1 MIVLIGVANAG
12 QMFSRIET
20 DQKLLKAVLKRLMIV
35 LRSKFFFVI
44 ALATLSNLSFSQID
58 QSKGS
63 FEDKFRQLDEVFPS
77 PNLNRP
83 PTGEPGPSYWQQ
95 RADYKI
101 KIKLDELNRSVQGSE
116 VITYKN
122 NSPLKLNYVWLQL
135 DQNIFDK
142 DSINNLTRPWWG
154 GNESIDFS
162 TLRRQNFMD
171 NFDGGFQELS
181 IKING
186 KEAQVNLVGTH
197 VRINLDAPLNSG
209 ESIELEIDWAYA
221 LVEENAVRAR
231 NGYESFE
238 DGNDIFLLAQWYPR
252 ITVFSDYEG
261 WHNKEFIGNG
271 EFTLEFG
278 DFEVDITVPADH
290 IVAATGTL
298 QNQDDVLN
306 SIQKRRMKKA
316 EKSSKPIFIV
326 TPDEAFDN
334 ELEKSTEY
342 KTWSFKAENVR
353 DFAWASSRKFIW
365 DAAGYK
371 QNSEEN
377 PLVMAMSFQNSKE
390 NPLVMAMSFY
400 PNEGEP
406 LWSKYSTEAV
416 MHTMEVYSKYS
427 FDYPY
432 PTAQSVNGPVGG
444 MEYPMITFNGPRTEL
459 EDDGSRTYSRSEKE
473 FLIGVVIHE
482 IGHIYFPMIVNSDER
497 QWTWMDEG
505 LNTFLQY
512 LAEQEWNINY
522 RSDRGE
528 PRWITDYMSSSNQV
542 PIMTNSESLL
552 QFGNN
557 SYAKPATALVVL
569 RETILGRELFDQAFR
584 EYSQRWKFKRPTPYD
599 FFRTME
605 EASGVDLDWFWRG
618 WFYSTDHVDIA
629 LDNIHI
635 ASLDT
640 LDPQIDLAKDRIDFQ
655 KEPEILH
662 DNRNEA
668 AGIVTRVKSR
678 PELLDVYD
686 EYDEFT
692 PSDREMRDYEEI
704 LDDLYDRNDS
714 DPEWKKKALVE
725 ALAKEEDY
733 YIFEFTNKGGLI
745 MPIPLE
751 LTYENG
757 EKELIRIPV
766 EIWRK
771 NPNRTLWLKRSK
783 VKITQ
788 AVIDPYWE
796 IGDTEIENN
805 YYPTRLIPARLKPR
819 ASRSNPKNLMQDLLN
834 RNKKITSHN

>member
-1 MIVLIGVANAG
+1 MK
-12 QMFSRIET
+12 T
-20 DQKLLKAVLKRLMIV
+20 K
-35 LRSKFFFVI
+35 SKFFLFFI
-44 ALATLSNLSFSQID
+44 FAGFTNLSFAAID

-77 PNLNRP
+77 PNLSRP
-83 PTGEPGPSYWQQ
+83 ATGEPGPMYWQQ

-101 KIKLDELNRSVQGSE
+101 QIKLNEDTRSVEGSE
-116 VITYKN
+116 TITYTN
-122 NSPLKLNYVWLQL
+122 NSPLTLKYIWLQL
-135 DQNIFDK
+135 DQNIFAK
-142 DSINNLTRPWWG
+142 ESINNLTRPWG
-154 GNESIDFS
+154 GGDSSVDFS

-171 NFDGGFQELS
+171 KFEGGFQELS
-181 IKING
+181 IKINN
-186 KEAQVNLVGTH
+186 KSPDTNLVGTH
-197 VRINLDAPLNSG
+197 VRINLEQPLKPG
-209 ESIELEIDWAYA
+209 ESTSLDIEWAYA

-231 NGYESFE
+231 NGYETFE
-238 DGNDIFLLAQWYPR
+238 DGNDIFLMAQWYPR
-252 ITVFSDYEG
+252 VTVFSDYEG

-278 DFEVDITVPADH
+278 DFEVDISVPSDH
-290 IVAATGTL
+290 VVSATGVL
-298 QNQDDVLN
+298 LNENDVL
-306 SIQKRRMKKA
+306 SPVQKKRMKQARKS
-316 EKSSKPIFIV
+316 EKPMFII
-326 TPDEAFDN
+326 TPDEAYDN
-334 ELEKSTEY
+334 ELEKSTDY

-371 QNSEEN
+371 QD
-377 PLVMAMSFQNSKE
+377 SKE

-400 PNEGEP
+400 PKEGEP

-416 MHTMEVYSKYS
+416 MHTMKVYSKYS

-459 EDDGSRTYSRSEKE
+459 EDDGTRTYSRSEKE

-482 IGHIYFPMIVNSDER
+482 VGHIYYPMIVNSDER

-505 LNTFLQY
+505 LNTFVQY
-512 LAEQEWNINY
+512 LAEQEWDINY

-528 PRWITDYMSSSNQV
+528 PRWMTEFMSSSYQV

-557 SYAKPATALVVL
+557 AYGKPATALVVL

-584 EYSQRWKFKRPTPYD
+584 EYSVRWKFKRPTPYD

-629 LDNIHI
+629 LNNIHL

-640 LDPQIDLAKDRIDFQ
+640 LDPQVNLAKDRVDFEN
-655 KEPEILH
+655 EPLILH
-662 DNRNEA
+662 DQRNEA
-668 AGIVTRVKSR
+668 AKIETRVTER
-678 PELLDVYD
+678 PELLDIYN

-692 PSDREMRDYEEI
+692 PSDREMRDSKEI
-704 LDDLYDRNDS
+704 LEDLYDKNDS
-714 DPEWKKKALVE
+714 DPEWKKKALVDAIE
-725 ALAKEEDY
+725 KDEGY
-733 YIFEFTNKGGLI
+733 YIFEFSNKGGLV

-751 LTYENG
+751 ITYEDG
-757 EKELIRIPV
+757 TKELIRIPV

-771 NPNRTLWLKRSK
+771 NSKKTKWLKRSK
-783 VKITQ
+783 LKITQ

-796 IGDTEIENN
+796 IGDTQIENN

-819 ASRSNPKNLMQDLLN
+819 ASRSNPKNLMQDLLK
-834 RNKKITSHN
+834 RNQVISSHQ

>member
-1 MIVLIGVANAG
+1 M
-12 QMFSRIET
+12 
-20 DQKLLKAVLKRLMIV
+20 
-35 LRSKFFFVI
+35 
-44 ALATLSNLSFSQID
+44 
-58 QSKGS
+58 
-63 FEDKFRQLDEVFPS
+63 
-77 PNLNRP
+77 
-83 PTGEPGPSYWQQ
+83 YWQQ

-101 KIKLDELNRSVQGSE
+101 QIKLNEDTRSVEGSE
-116 VITYKN
+116 TITYTN
-122 NSPLKLNYVWLQL
+122 NSPLTLKYIWLQL
-135 DQNIFDK
+135 DQNIFAK
-142 DSINNLTRPWWG
+142 ESINNLTRPWG
-154 GNESIDFS
+154 GGDSSVDFS

-171 NFDGGFQELS
+171 KFEGGFQELS
-181 IKING
+181 IKINN
-186 KEAQVNLVGTH
+186 KSPDTNLVGTH
-197 VRINLDAPLNSG
+197 VRINLEQPLKPG
-209 ESIELEIDWAYA
+209 ESTSLDIEWAYA

-231 NGYESFE
+231 NGYETFE
-238 DGNDIFLLAQWYPR
+238 DGNDIFLMAQWYPR
-252 ITVFSDYEG
+252 VTVFSDYEG

-278 DFEVDITVPADH
+278 DFEVDISVPSDH
-290 IVAATGTL
+290 VVSATGVL
-298 QNQDDVLN
+298 LNENDVL
-306 SIQKRRMKKA
+306 SPIQKKRMKQARKS
-316 EKSSKPIFIV
+316 EKPMFII
-326 TPDEAFDN
+326 TPDEAYDN
-334 ELEKSTEY
+334 ELEKSTDY

-371 QNSEEN
+371 QD
-377 PLVMAMSFQNSKE
+377 SKE

-400 PNEGEP
+400 PKEGEP

-416 MHTMEVYSKYS
+416 MHTMKVYSKYS

-459 EDDGSRTYSRSEKE
+459 EDDGTRTYSRSEKE

-482 IGHIYFPMIVNSDER
+482 VGHIYYPMIVNSDER

-505 LNTFLQY
+505 LNTFVQY
-512 LAEQEWNINY
+512 LAEQEWDINY

-528 PRWITDYMSSSNQV
+528 PRWMTEFMSSSYQV

-557 SYAKPATALVVL
+557 AYGKPATALVVL

-584 EYSQRWKFKRPTPYD
+584 EYSVRWKFKRPTPYD

-629 LDNIHI
+629 LNNIHL

-640 LDPQIDLAKDRIDFQ
+640 LDPQVNLAKDRVDFEN
-655 KEPEILH
+655 EPLILH
-662 DNRNEA
+662 DQRNEA
-668 AGIVTRVKSR
+668 AKIETRVTER
-678 PELLDVYD
+678 PELLDIYN

-692 PSDREMRDYEEI
+692 PSDREMRDSKEI
-704 LDDLYDRNDS
+704 LEDLYDKNDS
-714 DPEWKKKALVE
+714 DPEWKKKALVDAIE
-725 ALAKEEDY
+725 KDEGY
-733 YIFEFTNKGGLI
+733 YIFEFSNKGGLV

-751 LTYENG
+751 ITFEDG
-757 EKELIRIPV
+757 TKELIRIPV

-771 NPNRTLWLKRSK
+771 NSKKTKWLKRSK
-783 VKITQ
+783 LKITQ

-796 IGDTEIENN
+796 IGDTQIENN

-819 ASRSNPKNLMQDLLN
+819 ASRSNPKNLMQDLLK
-834 RNKKITSHN
+834 RNQVLSSHN

>member
-1 MIVLIGVANAG
+1 MMKI
-12 QMFSRIET
+12 
-20 DQKLLKAVLKRLMIV
+20 K
-35 LRSKFFFVI
+35 SKFFLFFI
-44 ALATLSNLSFSQID
+44 FAGFTNLSFAAID

-77 PNLNRP
+77 PNLSRP
-83 PTGEPGPSYWQQ
+83 ATGEPGPMYWQQ

-101 KIKLDELNRSVQGSE
+101 QIKLNEDTRSVEGSE
-116 VITYKN
+116 TITYTN
-122 NSPLKLNYVWLQL
+122 NSPLTLKYIWLQL
-135 DQNIFDK
+135 DQNIFAK
-142 DSINNLTRPWWG
+142 ESINNLTRPWG
-154 GNESIDFS
+154 GGDSSVDFS

-171 NFDGGFQELS
+171 KFEGGFQELS
-181 IKING
+181 IKINN
-186 KEAQVNLVGTH
+186 KSPDTNLVGTH
-197 VRINLDAPLNSG
+197 VRINLEQPLKPG
-209 ESIELEIDWAYA
+209 ESTSLDIEWAYA

-231 NGYESFE
+231 NGYETFE
-238 DGNDIFLLAQWYPR
+238 DGNDIFLMAQWYPR
-252 ITVFSDYEG
+252 VTVFSDYEG

-278 DFEVDITVPADH
+278 DFEVDISVPSDH
-290 IVAATGTL
+290 VVSATGVL
-298 QNQDDVLN
+298 LNENDVL
-306 SIQKRRMKKA
+306 SPIQKKRMKQARKS
-316 EKSSKPIFIV
+316 EKPMFII
-326 TPDEAFDN
+326 TPDEAYDN
-334 ELEKSTEY
+334 ELEKSTDY

-371 QNSEEN
+371 QD
-377 PLVMAMSFQNSKE
+377 SKE

-400 PNEGEP
+400 PKEGEP

-416 MHTMEVYSKYS
+416 MHTMKVYSKYS

-459 EDDGSRTYSRSEKE
+459 EDDGTRTYSRSEKE

-482 IGHIYFPMIVNSDER
+482 VGHIYYPMIVNSDER

-505 LNTFLQY
+505 LNTFVQY
-512 LAEQEWNINY
+512 LAEQEWDINY

-528 PRWITDYMSSSNQV
+528 PRWMTEFMSSSYQV

-557 SYAKPATALVVL
+557 AYGKPATALVVL

-584 EYSQRWKFKRPTPYD
+584 EYSVRWKFKRPTPYD

-629 LDNIHI
+629 LNNIHL

-640 LDPQIDLAKDRIDFQ
+640 LDPQVNLAKDRVDFEN
-655 KEPEILH
+655 EPLILH
-662 DNRNEA
+662 DQRNEA
-668 AGIVTRVKSR
+668 AKIETRVTER
-678 PELLDVYD
+678 PELLDIYN

-692 PSDREMRDYEEI
+692 PSDREMRDSKEI
-704 LDDLYDRNDS
+704 LEDLYDKNDS
-714 DPEWKKKALVE
+714 DPEWKKKALVDAIE
-725 ALAKEEDY
+725 KDEGY
-733 YIFEFTNKGGLI
+733 YIFEFSNKGGLV

-751 LTYENG
+751 ITYEDG
-757 EKELIRIPV
+757 TKELIRIPV

-771 NPNRTLWLKRSK
+771 NSKKTKWLKRSK
-783 VKITQ
+783 LKITQ

-796 IGDTEIENN
+796 IGDTQIENN

-819 ASRSNPKNLMQDLLN
+819 ASRSNPKNLMQDLLK
-834 RNKKITSHN
+834 RNQVISSHQ

>member
-1 MIVLIGVANAG
+1 MMKI
-12 QMFSRIET
+12 
-20 DQKLLKAVLKRLMIV
+20 K
-35 LRSKFFFVI
+35 SKFFLFFI
-44 ALATLSNLSFSQID
+44 FAGFTNLSFAAID

-77 PNLNRP
+77 PNLSRP
-83 PTGEPGPSYWQQ
+83 ATGEPGPMYWQQ

-101 KIKLDELNRSVQGSE
+101 QIKLNEDTRSVEGSE
-116 VITYKN
+116 TITYTN
-122 NSPLKLNYVWLQL
+122 NSPLTLKYIWLQL
-135 DQNIFDK
+135 DQNIFAK
-142 DSINNLTRPWWG
+142 ESINNLTRPWG
-154 GNESIDFS
+154 GGDSSVDFS

-171 NFDGGFQELS
+171 KFEGGFQELS
-181 IKING
+181 IKINN
-186 KEAQVNLVGTH
+186 KSPDTNLVGTH
-197 VRINLDAPLNSG
+197 VRINLEQPLKPG
-209 ESIELEIDWAYA
+209 ESTSLDIEWAYA

-231 NGYESFE
+231 NGYETFE
-238 DGNDIFLLAQWYPR
+238 DGNDIFLMAQWYPR
-252 ITVFSDYEG
+252 VTVFSDYEG

-278 DFEVDITVPADH
+278 DFEVDISVPSDH
-290 IVAATGTL
+290 VVSATGVL
-298 QNQDDVLN
+298 LNENDVL
-306 SIQKRRMKKA
+306 SPIQKKRMKQARKS
-316 EKSSKPIFIV
+316 EKPMFII
-326 TPDEAFDN
+326 TPDEAYDN
-334 ELEKSTEY
+334 ELEKSTDY

-371 QNSEEN
+371 QD
-377 PLVMAMSFQNSKE
+377 SKE

-400 PNEGEP
+400 PKEGEP

-416 MHTMEVYSKYS
+416 MHTMKVYSKYS

-459 EDDGSRTYSRSEKE
+459 EDDGTRTYSRSEKE

-482 IGHIYFPMIVNSDER
+482 VGHIYYPMIVNSDER

-505 LNTFLQY
+505 LNTFVQY
-512 LAEQEWNINY
+512 LAEQEWDINY

-528 PRWITDYMSSSNQV
+528 PRWMTEFMSSSYQV

-557 SYAKPATALVVL
+557 AYGKPATALVVL

-584 EYSQRWKFKRPTPYD
+584 EYSVRWKFKRPTPYD

-629 LDNIHI
+629 LNNIHL

-640 LDPQIDLAKDRIDFQ
+640 LDPQVNLAKDRVDFEN
-655 KEPEILH
+655 EPLILH
-662 DNRNEA
+662 DQRNEA
-668 AGIVTRVKSR
+668 AKIETRVTER
-678 PELLDVYD
+678 PELLDIYN

-692 PSDREMRDYEEI
+692 PSDREMRDSKEV
-704 LDDLYDRNDS
+704 LDDLYDKNDS

-725 ALAKEEDY
+725 AIEKDE
-733 YIFEFTNKGGLI
+733 GL
-745 MPIPLE
+745 LY
-751 LTYENG
+751 L
-757 EKELIRIPV
+757 
-766 EIWRK
+766 
-771 NPNRTLWLKRSK
+771 
-783 VKITQ
+783 
-788 AVIDPYWE
+788 
-796 IGDTEIENN
+796 
-805 YYPTRLIPARLKPR
+805 
-819 ASRSNPKNLMQDLLN
+819 
-834 RNKKITSHN
+834 

>member
-1 MIVLIGVANAG
+1 MMKI
-12 QMFSRIET
+12 
-20 DQKLLKAVLKRLMIV
+20 K
-35 LRSKFFFVI
+35 SKFFLFFI
-44 ALATLSNLSFSQID
+44 FAGFTNLSFAAID

-77 PNLNRP
+77 PNLSRP
-83 PTGEPGPSYWQQ
+83 ATGEPGPMYWQQ

-101 KIKLDELNRSVQGSE
+101 QIKLNEDTRSVEGSE
-116 VITYKN
+116 TITYTN
-122 NSPLKLNYVWLQL
+122 NSPLTLKYIWLQL
-135 DQNIFDK
+135 DQNIFAK
-142 DSINNLTRPWWG
+142 ESINNLTRPWG
-154 GNESIDFS
+154 GGDSSVDFS

-171 NFDGGFQELS
+171 KFEGGFQELS
-181 IKING
+181 IKINN
-186 KEAQVNLVGTH
+186 KSPDTNLVGTH
-197 VRINLDAPLNSG
+197 VRINLEQPLKPG
-209 ESIELEIDWAYA
+209 ESTSLDIEWAYA

-231 NGYESFE
+231 NGYETFE
-238 DGNDIFLLAQWYPR
+238 DGNDIFLMAQWYPR
-252 ITVFSDYEG
+252 VTVFSDYEG

-278 DFEVDITVPADH
+278 DFEVDISVPSDH
-290 IVAATGTL
+290 VVSATGVL
-298 QNQDDVLN
+298 LNENDVL
-306 SIQKRRMKKA
+306 SPIQKKRMKQARKS
-316 EKSSKPIFIV
+316 EKPMFII
-326 TPDEAFDN
+326 TPDEAYDN
-334 ELEKSTEY
+334 ELEKSTDY

-371 QNSEEN
+371 QD
-377 PLVMAMSFQNSKE
+377 SKE
-390 NPLVMAMSFY
+390 TPLVMAMSFY
-400 PNEGEP
+400 PKEGEP

-416 MHTMEVYSKYS
+416 MHTMKVYSKYS

-459 EDDGSRTYSRSEKE
+459 EDDGTRTYSRSEKE

-482 IGHIYFPMIVNSDER
+482 VGHIYYPMIVNSDER

-505 LNTFLQY
+505 LNTFVQY
-512 LAEQEWNINY
+512 LAEQEWDINY

-528 PRWITDYMSSSNQV
+528 PRWMTEFMSSSYQV

-557 SYAKPATALVVL
+557 AYGKPATALVVL

-584 EYSQRWKFKRPTPYD
+584 EYSVRWKFKRPTPYD

-629 LDNIHI
+629 LNNIHL

-640 LDPQIDLAKDRIDFQ
+640 LDPQVNLAKDRVDFEN
-655 KEPEILH
+655 EPLILH
-662 DNRNEA
+662 DQRNEA
-668 AGIVTRVKSR
+668 AKIETRVTER
-678 PELLDVYD
+678 PELLDIYN

-692 PSDREMRDYEEI
+692 PSDREMRDSKEI
-704 LDDLYDRNDS
+704 LEDLYDKNDS
-714 DPEWKKKALVE
+714 DPEWKKKALVDAIE
-725 ALAKEEDY
+725 KDEGY
-733 YIFEFTNKGGLI
+733 YIFEFSNKGGLV

-751 LTYENG
+751 ITYEDG
-757 EKELIRIPV
+757 TKELIRIPV

-771 NPNRTLWLKRSK
+771 NSKKTKWLKRSK
-783 VKITQ
+783 LKITQ

-796 IGDTEIENN
+796 IGDTQIENN

-819 ASRSNPKNLMQDLLN
+819 ASRSNPKNLMQDLLK
-834 RNKKITSHN
+834 RNQVLSSHN

>member
-1 MIVLIGVANAG
+1 MMKI
-12 QMFSRIET
+12 
-20 DQKLLKAVLKRLMIV
+20 
-35 LRSKFFFVI
+35 RSKFFLFLI
-44 ALATLSNLSFSQID
+44 FAGFTNLSFAAID

-77 PNLNRP
+77 PNLSRP
-83 PTGEPGPSYWQQ
+83 ATGEPGPMYWQQ

-101 KIKLDELNRSVQGSE
+101 QIKLYEDTRSVEGSE
-116 VITYKN
+116 TITYTN
-122 NSPLKLNYVWLQL
+122 NSPLTLKYIWLQL
-135 DQNIFDK
+135 DQNIFAK
-142 DSINNLTRPWWG
+142 ESINNLTRPWG
-154 GNESIDFS
+154 GGDSSVDFS

-171 NFDGGFQELS
+171 KFEGGFQELS
-181 IKING
+181 IKINN
-186 KEAQVNLVGTH
+186 KSADTNLVGTH
-197 VRINLDAPLNSG
+197 VRINLDQPLKPG
-209 ESIELEIDWAYA
+209 ESTSLDIEWAYA

-231 NGYESFE
+231 NGYETFE
-238 DGNDIFLLAQWYPR
+238 DGNDIFLMAQWYPR
-252 ITVFSDYEG
+252 VTVFSDYEG

-278 DFEVDITVPADH
+278 DFEVDISVPSDH
-290 IVAATGTL
+290 VVSATGVL
-298 QNQDDVLN
+298 LNENDVLN
-306 SIQKRRMKKA
+306 PIQKKRMKQARKS
-316 EKSSKPIFIV
+316 EKPMFII
-326 TPDEAFDN
+326 TPDEAYDN
-334 ELEKSTEY
+334 ELEKSTDY
-342 KTWSFKAENVR
+342 KTWSFKAKNVR

-371 QNSEEN
+371 QD
-377 PLVMAMSFQNSKE
+377 SKE

-400 PNEGEP
+400 PKEGEP

-416 MHTMEVYSKYS
+416 MHTMKVYSKYS

-459 EDDGSRTYSRSEKE
+459 EDDGTRTYSRSEKE

-482 IGHIYFPMIVNSDER
+482 VGHIYYPMIVNSDER

-505 LNTFLQY
+505 LNTFVQY
-512 LAEQEWNINY
+512 LAEQEWDINY

-528 PRWITDYMSSSNQV
+528 PRWMTEFMSSSYQV

-557 SYAKPATALVVL
+557 AYGKPATALVVL

-584 EYSQRWKFKRPTPYD
+584 EYSVRWKFKRPTPYD

-629 LDNIHI
+629 LNNIHL

-640 LDPQIDLAKDRIDFQ
+640 LDPQVNLAKDRVDFEN
-655 KEPEILH
+655 EPLILH
-662 DNRNEA
+662 DQRNEA
-668 AGIVTRVKSR
+668 AKIETRVTER
-678 PELLDVYD
+678 PELLDIYN

-692 PSDREMRDYEEI
+692 PSDREMRDSKEV
-704 LDDLYDRNDS
+704 LDDLYDKNDS

-725 ALAKEEDY
+725 AIEKDEDY
-733 YIFEFTNKGGLI
+733 YIFEFSNKGGLV

-751 LTYENG
+751 ITYEDG
-757 EKELIRIPV
+757 AKELIRIPV
-766 EIWRK
+766 EVWRK
-771 NPNRTLWLKRSK
+771 NSNKTKWLKRSK
-783 VKITQ
+783 LKITQ

-796 IGDTEIENN
+796 IGDTQIENN

-819 ASRSNPKNLMQDLLN
+819 ASRSNPKNLMQDLLK
-834 RNKKITSHN
+834 RNQVISSHN

>member
-1 MIVLIGVANAG
+1 MMKI
-12 QMFSRIET
+12 
-20 DQKLLKAVLKRLMIV
+20 
-35 LRSKFFFVI
+35 RSKFFLFFI
-44 ALATLSNLSFSQID
+44 FAGFTNLSFAAID

-77 PNLNRP
+77 PNLSRP
-83 PTGEPGPSYWQQ
+83 ATGEPGPMYWQQ

-101 KIKLDELNRSVQGSE
+101 QIKLNEDTRSVEGSE
-116 VITYKN
+116 TITYTN
-122 NSPLKLNYVWLQL
+122 NSPLTLKYIWLQL
-135 DQNIFDK
+135 DQNIFAK
-142 DSINNLTRPWWG
+142 ESINNLTRPWG
-154 GNESIDFS
+154 GGDSSVDFS

-171 NFDGGFQELS
+171 KFEGGFQELS
-181 IKING
+181 IKINN
-186 KEAQVNLVGTH
+186 KSPDTNLVGTH
-197 VRINLDAPLNSG
+197 VRINLEQPLKPG
-209 ESIELEIDWAYA
+209 ESTSLDIEWAYA

-231 NGYESFE
+231 NGYETFE
-238 DGNDIFLLAQWYPR
+238 DGNDIFLMAQWYPR
-252 ITVFSDYEG
+252 VTVFSDYEG

-278 DFEVDITVPADH
+278 DFEVDISVPSDH
-290 IVAATGTL
+290 VVSATGVL
-298 QNQDDVLN
+298 LNENDVL
-306 SIQKRRMKKA
+306 SPIQKKRMKQA
-316 EKSSKPIFIV
+316 RKSEKPIFII
-326 TPDEAFDN
+326 TPDEAYDN
-334 ELEKSTEY
+334 ELEKSTDY

-371 QNSEEN
+371 QD
-377 PLVMAMSFQNSKE
+377 SKE

-400 PNEGEP
+400 PKEGEP

-416 MHTMEVYSKYS
+416 MHTMKVYSKYS

-459 EDDGSRTYSRSEKE
+459 EDDGTRTYSRSEKE

-482 IGHIYFPMIVNSDER
+482 VGHIYYPMIVNSDER

-505 LNTFLQY
+505 LNTFVQY
-512 LAEQEWNINY
+512 LAEQEWDINY

-528 PRWITDYMSSSNQV
+528 PRWMTEFMSSSYQV

-557 SYAKPATALVVL
+557 AYGKPATALVVL

-584 EYSQRWKFKRPTPYD
+584 EYSVRWKFKRPTPYD

-629 LDNIHI
+629 LNNIHL

-640 LDPQIDLAKDRIDFQ
+640 LDPQVNLAKDRVDFEN
-655 KEPEILH
+655 EPLILH
-662 DNRNEA
+662 DQRNEA
-668 AGIVTRVKSR
+668 AKIETRVTER
-678 PELLDVYD
+678 PELLDIYN

-692 PSDREMRDYEEI
+692 PSDREMRDSKEV
-704 LDDLYDRNDS
+704 LDDLYDKNDS

-725 ALAKEEDY
+725 AIEKDEGY
-733 YIFEFTNKGGLI
+733 YIFEFSNKGGLV

-751 LTYENG
+751 ITYEDG
-757 EKELIRIPV
+757 TKELIRIPV

-771 NPNRTLWLKRSK
+771 NSKKTKWLKRSK
-783 VKITQ
+783 LKITQ

-796 IGDTEIENN
+796 IGDTQIENN

-819 ASRSNPKNLMQDLLN
+819 ASRSNPKNLMQDLLK
-834 RNKKITSHN
+834 RNQVISSHN

>member
-1 MIVLIGVANAG
+1 MMKI
-12 QMFSRIET
+12 
-20 DQKLLKAVLKRLMIV
+20 K
-35 LRSKFFFVI
+35 SKFFLFFI
-44 ALATLSNLSFSQID
+44 FAGFINLSLAAID

-77 PNLNRP
+77 PNLFRP
-83 PTGEPGPSYWQQ
+83 ATGEPGPMYWQQ

-101 KIKLDELNRSVQGSE
+101 QIKLNENTRSVEGSE
-116 VITYKN
+116 TITYTN
-122 NSPLKLNYVWLQL
+122 NSPLTLKYIWLQL
-135 DQNIFDK
+135 DQNIFAK
-142 DSINNLTRPWWG
+142 ESINNLTRPWG
-154 GNESIDFS
+154 GGDSSVDFS

-171 NFDGGFQELS
+171 KFEGGFQELS
-181 IKING
+181 IKINN
-186 KEAQVNLVGTH
+186 KSPDTNLVGTH
-197 VRINLDAPLNSG
+197 VRINLEQPLKPG
-209 ESIELEIDWAYA
+209 ESTSLDVEWAYA

-231 NGYESFE
+231 NGYETFE
-238 DGNDIFLLAQWYPR
+238 DGNDIFLMAQWYPR
-252 ITVFSDYEG
+252 VTVFSDYEG

-278 DFEVDITVPADH
+278 DFEVDISVPSDH
-290 IVAATGTL
+290 VVSATGVL
-298 QNQDDVLN
+298 LNENDVLS
-306 SIQKRRMKKA
+306 SIQKKRMKQARKS
-316 EKSSKPIFIV
+316 EKPMFII
-326 TPDEAFDN
+326 TPDEAYDN
-334 ELEKSTEY
+334 ELEKSTDY

-371 QNSEEN
+371 QD
-377 PLVMAMSFQNSKE
+377 SKE

-400 PNEGEP
+400 PKEGEP

-416 MHTMEVYSKYS
+416 MHTMKVYSKYS

-459 EDDGSRTYSRSEKE
+459 EDDGTRTYSRSEKE

-482 IGHIYFPMIVNSDER
+482 VGHIYYPMIVNSDER

-505 LNTFLQY
+505 LNTFVQY
-512 LAEQEWNINY
+512 LAEQEWDINY

-528 PRWITDYMSSSNQV
+528 PRWMTEFMSSSYQV

-557 SYAKPATALVVL
+557 AYGKPATALVVL

-584 EYSQRWKFKRPTPYD
+584 EYSVRWKFKRPTPYD

-629 LDNIHI
+629 LNNIHL

-640 LDPQIDLAKDRIDFQ
+640 LDPQINLAKDRVDFEN
-655 KEPEILH
+655 EPLILH
-662 DNRNEA
+662 DQRNEA
-668 AGIVTRVKSR
+668 AKIETRVTER
-678 PELLDVYD
+678 PELLDIYN

-692 PSDREMRDYEEI
+692 PSDREMGDSKEI
-704 LDDLYDRNDS
+704 LEDLYDKNNS

-725 ALAKEEDY
+725 AIEKDEGY
-733 YIFEFTNKGGLI
+733 YIFEFSNKGGLV

-751 LTYENG
+751 ITYEDG
-757 EKELIRIPV
+757 TKELVRIPV
-766 EIWRK
+766 EVWRK
-771 NPNRTLWLKRSK
+771 NSKKTKWLKRSK
-783 VKITQ
+783 LKITQ

-796 IGDTEIENN
+796 IGDTQIENN

-819 ASRSNPKNLMQDLLN
+819 ASRSNPKNLMQDLLK
-834 RNKKITSHN
+834 RNQEISSHN

>member
-1 MIVLIGVANAG
+1 MMKI
-12 QMFSRIET
+12 
-20 DQKLLKAVLKRLMIV
+20 
-35 LRSKFFFVI
+35 RSKFFLFLI
-44 ALATLSNLSFSQID
+44 FAGFTNLSFAAID

-77 PNLNRP
+77 PNLSRP
-83 PTGEPGPSYWQQ
+83 ATGEPGPMYWQQ

-101 KIKLDELNRSVQGSE
+101 QIKLNEDTRSVEGSE
-116 VITYKN
+116 TITYTN
-122 NSPLKLNYVWLQL
+122 NSPLTLKYIWLQL
-135 DQNIFDK
+135 DQNIFAK
-142 DSINNLTRPWWG
+142 ESINNLTRPWG
-154 GNESIDFS
+154 GGDSSVDFS

-171 NFDGGFQELS
+171 KFEGGFQELS
-181 IKING
+181 IKINN
-186 KEAQVNLVGTH
+186 KSADTNLVGTH
-197 VRINLDAPLNSG
+197 VRINLDQPLKPG
-209 ESIELEIDWAYA
+209 ESTSLDIEWAYA

-231 NGYESFE
+231 NGYETFE
-238 DGNDIFLLAQWYPR
+238 DGNDIFLMAQWYPR
-252 ITVFSDYEG
+252 VTVFSDYEG

-278 DFEVDITVPADH
+278 DFEVDISVPSDH
-290 IVAATGTL
+290 VVSATGVL
-298 QNQDDVLN
+298 LNENDVL
-306 SIQKRRMKKA
+306 SPIQKKRMKQARKS
-316 EKSSKPIFIV
+316 EKPMFII
-326 TPDEAFDN
+326 TPDEAYDN
-334 ELEKSTEY
+334 ELEKSTDY

-371 QNSEEN
+371 QD
-377 PLVMAMSFQNSKE
+377 SKE

-400 PNEGEP
+400 PKEGEP

-416 MHTMEVYSKYS
+416 MHTMKVYSKYS

-459 EDDGSRTYSRSEKE
+459 EDDGTRTYSRSEKE

-482 IGHIYFPMIVNSDER
+482 VGHIYYPMIVNSDER

-505 LNTFLQY
+505 LNTFVQY
-512 LAEQEWNINY
+512 LAEQEWDINY

-528 PRWITDYMSSSNQV
+528 PRWMTEFMSSSYQV

-557 SYAKPATALVVL
+557 AYGKPATALVVL

-584 EYSQRWKFKRPTPYD
+584 EYSVRWKFKRPTPYD

-629 LDNIHI
+629 LNNIHL

-640 LDPQIDLAKDRIDFQ
+640 LDPQVNLAKDRVDFEN
-655 KEPEILH
+655 EPLILH
-662 DNRNEA
+662 DQRNEA
-668 AGIVTRVKSR
+668 AKIETRVTER
-678 PELLDVYD
+678 PELLDIYN

-692 PSDREMRDYEEI
+692 PSDREMRDSKEV
-704 LDDLYDRNDS
+704 LDDLYDKNDS

-725 ALAKEEDY
+725 AIEKDEDY
-733 YIFEFTNKGGLI
+733 YIFEFSNKGGLV

-751 LTYENG
+751 ITYEDG
-757 EKELIRIPV
+757 TKELIRIPV
-766 EIWRK
+766 EVWRK
-771 NPNRTLWLKRSK
+771 NSNKTKWLKRSK
-783 VKITQ
+783 LKITQ

-796 IGDTEIENN
+796 IGDTQIENN

-819 ASRSNPKNLMQDLLN
+819 ASRSNPKNLMQDLLK
-834 RNKKITSHN
+834 RNQVISSHN

>member
-1 MIVLIGVANAG
+1 MMKI
-12 QMFSRIET
+12 
-20 DQKLLKAVLKRLMIV
+20 K
-35 LRSKFFFVI
+35 SKFFLFFI
-44 ALATLSNLSFSQID
+44 FAGFTNLSFAAID

-77 PNLNRP
+77 PNLSRP
-83 PTGEPGPSYWQQ
+83 ATGEPGPMYWQQ

-101 KIKLDELNRSVQGSE
+101 QIKLNEDTRSVEGSE
-116 VITYKN
+116 TITYTN
-122 NSPLKLNYVWLQL
+122 NSPLTLKYIWLQL
-135 DQNIFDK
+135 DQNIFAK
-142 DSINNLTRPWWG
+142 ESINNLTRPWG
-154 GNESIDFS
+154 GGDSSVDFS

-171 NFDGGFQELS
+171 KFEGGFQELS
-181 IKING
+181 IKINN
-186 KEAQVNLVGTH
+186 KSPDTNLVGTH
-197 VRINLDAPLNSG
+197 VRINLEQPLKPG
-209 ESIELEIDWAYA
+209 ESTSLDIEWAYA

-231 NGYESFE
+231 NGYETFE
-238 DGNDIFLLAQWYPR
+238 DGNDIFLMAQWYPR
-252 ITVFSDYEG
+252 VTVFSDYEG

-278 DFEVDITVPADH
+278 DFEVDISVPSDH
-290 IVAATGTL
+290 VVSATGVL
-298 QNQDDVLN
+298 LNESDVL
-306 SIQKRRMKKA
+306 SPIQKKRMRQARKS
-316 EKSSKPIFIV
+316 EKPMFII
-326 TPDEAFDN
+326 TPDEAYDN
-334 ELEKSTEY
+334 ELEKSTDY

-371 QNSEEN
+371 QD
-377 PLVMAMSFQNSKE
+377 SKE

-400 PNEGEP
+400 PKEGEP

-416 MHTMEVYSKYS
+416 MHTMKVYSKYS

-459 EDDGSRTYSRSEKE
+459 EDDGTRTYSRSEKE

-482 IGHIYFPMIVNSDER
+482 VGHIYYPMIVNSDER

-505 LNTFLQY
+505 LNTFVQY
-512 LAEQEWNINY
+512 LAEQEWDINY

-528 PRWITDYMSSSNQV
+528 PRWMTEFMSSSYQV

-557 SYAKPATALVVL
+557 AYGKPATALVVL

-584 EYSQRWKFKRPTPYD
+584 EYSVRWKFKRPTPYD

-629 LDNIHI
+629 LNNIHL

-640 LDPQIDLAKDRIDFQ
+640 LDPQVNLAKDRVDFEN
-655 KEPEILH
+655 EPLILH
-662 DNRNEA
+662 DQRNEA
-668 AGIVTRVKSR
+668 AKIETRVTER
-678 PELLDVYD
+678 PELLDIYN

-692 PSDREMRDYEEI
+692 PSDREMGDSKEI
-704 LDDLYDRNDS
+704 LEDLYDKNDS

-725 ALAKEEDY
+725 AIEKDEGY
-733 YIFEFTNKGGLI
+733 YIFEFSNKGGLV

-751 LTYENG
+751 ITYEDG
-757 EKELIRIPV
+757 TKELIRIPV

-771 NPNRTLWLKRSK
+771 NSKKTKWLKRSK
-783 VKITQ
+783 LKITQ

-796 IGDTEIENN
+796 IGDTQIENN

-819 ASRSNPKNLMQDLLN
+819 ASRSNPKNLMQDLLK
-834 RNKKITSHN
+834 RNQVLSSHN

>member
-1 MIVLIGVANAG
+1 MK
-12 QMFSRIET
+12 T
-20 DQKLLKAVLKRLMIV
+20 K
-35 LRSKFFFVI
+35 SKFFLFFI
-44 ALATLSNLSFSQID
+44 FAGFTNLSFAAID

-63 FEDKFRQLDEVFPS
+63 FEDKFRQLEEVFPT
-77 PNLNRP
+77 PNLSRP
-83 PTGEPGPSYWQQ
+83 ATGEPGPMYWQQ

-101 KIKLDELNRSVQGSE
+101 QIKLNEDTRSVEGSE
-116 VITYKN
+116 TITYTN
-122 NSPLKLNYVWLQL
+122 NSPLTLKYIWLQL
-135 DQNIFDK
+135 DQNIFAK
-142 DSINNLTRPWWG
+142 ESINNLTRPWG
-154 GNESIDFS
+154 GGDSSVDFS

-171 NFDGGFQELS
+171 KFEGGFQELS
-181 IKING
+181 IKINN
-186 KEAQVNLVGTH
+186 KSPDTNLVGTH
-197 VRINLDAPLNSG
+197 VRINLEQPLKPG
-209 ESIELEIDWAYA
+209 ESTSLDIEWAYA

-231 NGYESFE
+231 NGYETFE
-238 DGNDIFLLAQWYPR
+238 DGNDIFLMAQWYPR
-252 ITVFSDYEG
+252 VTVFSDYEG

-278 DFEVDITVPADH
+278 DFEVDISVPSDH
-290 IVAATGTL
+290 VVSATGVL
-298 QNQDDVLN
+298 LNENDVL
-306 SIQKRRMKKA
+306 SPIQKKRMKQARKS
-316 EKSSKPIFIV
+316 EKPMFII
-326 TPDEAFDN
+326 TPDEAYDN
-334 ELEKSTEY
+334 ELEKSTDY

-371 QNSEEN
+371 QD
-377 PLVMAMSFQNSKE
+377 SKE

-400 PNEGEP
+400 PKEGEP

-416 MHTMEVYSKYS
+416 MHTMKVYSKYS

-459 EDDGSRTYSRSEKE
+459 EDDGTRTYSRSEKE

-482 IGHIYFPMIVNSDER
+482 VGHIYYPMIVNSDER

-505 LNTFLQY
+505 LNTFVQY
-512 LAEQEWNINY
+512 LAEQEWDINY

-528 PRWITDYMSSSNQV
+528 PRWMTEFMSSSYQV

-557 SYAKPATALVVL
+557 AYGKPATALVVL

-584 EYSQRWKFKRPTPYD
+584 EYSVRWKFKRPTPYD

-629 LDNIHI
+629 LNNIHL

-640 LDPQIDLAKDRIDFQ
+640 LDPQVNLAKDRVDFEN
-655 KEPEILH
+655 EPLILH
-662 DNRNEA
+662 DQRNEA
-668 AGIVTRVKSR
+668 AKIETRVTER
-678 PELLDVYD
+678 PELLDIYN

-692 PSDREMRDYEEI
+692 PSDREMRDSKEI
-704 LDDLYDRNDS
+704 LEDLYDKNDS
-714 DPEWKKKALVE
+714 DPEWKKKALVDAIE
-725 ALAKEEDY
+725 KDEGY
-733 YIFEFTNKGGLI
+733 YIFEFSNKGGLV

-751 LTYENG
+751 ITYEDG
-757 EKELIRIPV
+757 TKELIRIPV

-771 NPNRTLWLKRSK
+771 NSKKTKWLKRSK
-783 VKITQ
+783 LKITQ

-796 IGDTEIENN
+796 IGDTQIENN

-819 ASRSNPKNLMQDLLN
+819 ASRSNPKNLMLDLMN
-834 RNKKITSHN
+834 RNKMISSHLPEVKR

>member
-1 MIVLIGVANAG
+1 MMKI
-12 QMFSRIET
+12 
-20 DQKLLKAVLKRLMIV
+20 K
-35 LRSKFFFVI
+35 SKFFLFFI
-44 ALATLSNLSFSQID
+44 FAGFINLSFAAID

-77 PNLNRP
+77 PNLSRP
-83 PTGEPGPSYWQQ
+83 ATGEPGPMYWQQ

-101 KIKLDELNRSVQGSE
+101 QIKLNEDTRSVEGSE
-116 VITYKN
+116 TITYTN
-122 NSPLKLNYVWLQL
+122 NSPLTLKYIWLQL
-135 DQNIFDK
+135 DQNIFAK
-142 DSINNLTRPWWG
+142 ESINNLTRPWG
-154 GNESIDFS
+154 GGDSSVDFS

-171 NFDGGFQELS
+171 KFEGGFQELS
-181 IKING
+181 IKINN
-186 KEAQVNLVGTH
+186 KSPDTNLVGTH
-197 VRINLDAPLNSG
+197 VRINLEQPLKPG
-209 ESIELEIDWAYA
+209 ESTSLDIEWAYA

-231 NGYESFE
+231 NGYETFE
-238 DGNDIFLLAQWYPR
+238 DGNDIFLMAQWYPR
-252 ITVFSDYEG
+252 VTVFSDYEG

-278 DFEVDITVPADH
+278 DFEVDISVPSDH
-290 IVAATGTL
+290 VVSATGVL
-298 QNQDDVLN
+298 LNENDVL
-306 SIQKRRMKKA
+306 SPIQKKRMKQARKS
-316 EKSSKPIFIV
+316 EKPMFII
-326 TPDEAFDN
+326 TPDEAYDN
-334 ELEKSTEY
+334 ELEKSTDY

-371 QNSEEN
+371 QD
-377 PLVMAMSFQNSKE
+377 SKE

-400 PNEGEP
+400 PKEGEP

-416 MHTMEVYSKYS
+416 MHTMKVYSKYS

-459 EDDGSRTYSRSEKE
+459 EDDGTRTYSRSEKE

-482 IGHIYFPMIVNSDER
+482 VGHIYYPMIVNSDER

-505 LNTFLQY
+505 LNTFVQY
-512 LAEQEWNINY
+512 LAEQEWDINY

-528 PRWITDYMSSSNQV
+528 PRWMTEFMSSSYQV

-557 SYAKPATALVVL
+557 AYGKPATALVVL

-584 EYSQRWKFKRPTPYD
+584 EYSVRWKFKRPTPYD

-629 LDNIHI
+629 LNNIHL

-640 LDPQIDLAKDRIDFQ
+640 LDPQINLAKDRVDFEN
-655 KEPEILH
+655 EPLILH
-662 DNRNEA
+662 DERNEA
-668 AGIVTRVKSR
+668 AMIETRVTER
-678 PELLDVYD
+678 PELLDIYD

-692 PSDREMRDYEEI
+692 PSDREIKDSQEVLE
-704 LDDLYDRNDS
+704 DLYDRNDS

-725 ALAKEEDY
+725 AIEKDEGY
-733 YIFEFTNKGGLI
+733 YIFEFSNRGGLV

-751 LTYENG
+751 LTYEDG
-757 EKELIRIPV
+757 TKELIRIPV
-766 EIWRK
+766 E
-771 NPNRTLWLKRSK
+771 
-783 VKITQ
+783 
-788 AVIDPYWE
+788 DME
-796 IGDTEIENN
+796 
-805 YYPTRLIPARLKPR
+805 
-819 ASRSNPKNLMQDLLN
+819 
-834 RNKKITSHN
+834 KKF

>member
-1 MIVLIGVANAG
+1 MMKI
-12 QMFSRIET
+12 
-20 DQKLLKAVLKRLMIV
+20 K
-35 LRSKFFFVI
+35 SKFFLFFI
-44 ALATLSNLSFSQID
+44 FAGFTNLSFAAID

-77 PNLNRP
+77 PNLSRP
-83 PTGEPGPSYWQQ
+83 ATGEPGPMYWQQ

-101 KIKLDELNRSVQGSE
+101 QIKLNEDTRSVEGSE
-116 VITYKN
+116 TITYTN
-122 NSPLKLNYVWLQL
+122 NSPLTLKYIWLQL
-135 DQNIFDK
+135 DQNIFAK
-142 DSINNLTRPWWG
+142 ESINNLTRPWG
-154 GNESIDFS
+154 GGDSSVDFS

-171 NFDGGFQELS
+171 KFEGGFQELS
-181 IKING
+181 IKINN
-186 KEAQVNLVGTH
+186 KSPDTNLVGTH
-197 VRINLDAPLNSG
+197 VRINLEQPLKPG
-209 ESIELEIDWAYA
+209 ESTSLDIEWAYA

-231 NGYESFE
+231 NGYETFE
-238 DGNDIFLLAQWYPR
+238 DGNDIFLMAQWYPR
-252 ITVFSDYEG
+252 VTVFSDYEG

-278 DFEVDITVPADH
+278 DFEVDISVPSDH
-290 IVAATGTL
+290 VVSATGVL
-298 QNQDDVLN
+298 LNENDVL
-306 SIQKRRMKKA
+306 SPIQKKRMKQARKS
-316 EKSSKPIFIV
+316 EKPMFII
-326 TPDEAFDN
+326 TPDEAYDN
-334 ELEKSTEY
+334 ELEKSTDY

-371 QNSEEN
+371 QD
-377 PLVMAMSFQNSKE
+377 SKE

-400 PNEGEP
+400 PKEGEP

-416 MHTMEVYSKYS
+416 MHTMKVYSKYS

-459 EDDGSRTYSRSEKE
+459 EDDGTRTYSRSEKE

-482 IGHIYFPMIVNSDER
+482 VGHIYYPMIVNSDER

-505 LNTFLQY
+505 LNTFVQY
-512 LAEQEWNINY
+512 LAEQEWDINY

-528 PRWITDYMSSSNQV
+528 PRWMTEFMSSSYQV

-557 SYAKPATALVVL
+557 AYGKPATALVVL

-584 EYSQRWKFKRPTPYD
+584 EYSVRWKFKRPTPYD

-629 LDNIHI
+629 LNNIHL

-640 LDPQIDLAKDRIDFQ
+640 LDPQINLAKDRVDFEN
-655 KEPEILH
+655 EPLILH
-662 DNRNEA
+662 DQRNEA
-668 AGIVTRVKSR
+668 AKIETRVTER
-678 PELLDVYD
+678 PELLDIYN

-692 PSDREMRDYEEI
+692 PSDREMGDSKEI
-704 LDDLYDRNDS
+704 LEDLYDKNDS

-725 ALAKEEDY
+725 AIEKDEGY
-733 YIFEFTNKGGLI
+733 YIFEFSNKGGLV

-751 LTYENG
+751 ITYEDG
-757 EKELIRIPV
+757 TKELIRIPV

-771 NPNRTLWLKRSK
+771 NSK
-783 VKITQ
+783 K
-788 AVIDPYWE
+788 D
-796 IGDTEIENN
+796 
-805 YYPTRLIPARLKPR
+805 
-819 ASRSNPKNLMQDLLN
+819 
-834 RNKKITSHN
+834 

>member
-1 MIVLIGVANAG
+1 MMKI
-12 QMFSRIET
+12 
-20 DQKLLKAVLKRLMIV
+20 K
-35 LRSKFFFVI
+35 SKFFLFFI
-44 ALATLSNLSFSQID
+44 FAGFINLSLAAID

-77 PNLNRP
+77 PNLFRP
-83 PTGEPGPSYWQQ
+83 ATGEPGPMYWQQ

-101 KIKLDELNRSVQGSE
+101 QIKLNEDTRSVEGSE
-116 VITYKN
+116 TITYTN
-122 NSPLKLNYVWLQL
+122 NSPLTLKYIWLQL
-135 DQNIFDK
+135 DQNIFAK
-142 DSINNLTRPWWG
+142 ESINNLTRPWG
-154 GNESIDFS
+154 GGDSSVDFS

-171 NFDGGFQELS
+171 KFEGGFQELS
-181 IKING
+181 IKINN
-186 KEAQVNLVGTH
+186 KSPDTNLVGTH
-197 VRINLDAPLNSG
+197 VRINLEQPLEPGASA
-209 ESIELEIDWAYA
+209 ELDIEWAYA

-231 NGYESFE
+231 NGYETFE
-238 DGNDIFLLAQWYPR
+238 DGNDIFLMAQWYPR
-252 ITVFSDYEG
+252 VTVFSDYEG

-278 DFEVDITVPADH
+278 DFEVDISVPSDH
-290 IVAATGTL
+290 VVSATGVL
-298 QNQDDVLN
+298 LNENDVL
-306 SIQKRRMKKA
+306 SPIQKKRMKQARKS
-316 EKSSKPIFIV
+316 EKPMFII
-326 TPDEAFDN
+326 TPDEAYDN
-334 ELEKSTEY
+334 ELEKSTDY

-371 QNSEEN
+371 QD
-377 PLVMAMSFQNSKE
+377 SKE

-400 PNEGEP
+400 PKEGEP

-416 MHTMEVYSKYS
+416 MHTMKVYSKYS

-459 EDDGSRTYSRSEKE
+459 EDDGTRTYSRSEKE

-482 IGHIYFPMIVNSDER
+482 VGHIYYPMIVNSDER

-505 LNTFLQY
+505 LNTFVQY
-512 LAEQEWNINY
+512 LAEQEWDINY

-528 PRWITDYMSSSNQV
+528 PRWMTEFMSSSYQV

-557 SYAKPATALVVL
+557 AYGKPATALVVL

-584 EYSQRWKFKRPTPYD
+584 EYSVRWKFKRPTPYD

-629 LDNIHI
+629 LNNIHL

-640 LDPQIDLAKDRIDFQ
+640 LDPQINLAKDRVDFEN
-655 KEPEILH
+655 EPLILH
-662 DNRNEA
+662 DQRNEA
-668 AGIVTRVKSR
+668 AKIETRVTER
-678 PELLDVYD
+678 PELLDIYN

-692 PSDREMRDYEEI
+692 PSDREMGDSKEI
-704 LDDLYDRNDS
+704 LEDLYDKNNS

-725 ALAKEEDY
+725 AIEKDEGY
-733 YIFEFTNKGGLI
+733 YIFEFSNKGGLV

-751 LTYENG
+751 ITYEDG
-757 EKELIRIPV
+757 TKELVRIPV
-766 EIWRK
+766 EVWRK
-771 NPNRTLWLKRSK
+771 NSKKTKWLKRSK
-783 VKITQ
+783 LKITQ

-796 IGDTEIENN
+796 IGDTQIENN

-819 ASRSNPKNLMQDLLN
+819 ASRSNPKNLMQDLLK
-834 RNKKITSHN
+834 RNQEISSHN

>member
-1 MIVLIGVANAG
+1 MMKI
-12 QMFSRIET
+12 
-20 DQKLLKAVLKRLMIV
+20 
-35 LRSKFFFVI
+35 RSKFFLFLVF
-44 ALATLSNLSFSQID
+44 AGFTNLSFAAID

-77 PNLNRP
+77 PNLSRP
-83 PTGEPGPSYWQQ
+83 ATGEPGPMYWQQ

-101 KIKLDELNRSVQGSE
+101 KIKLNEDTRSVEGSE
-116 VITYKN
+116 TITYTN
-122 NSPLKLNYVWLQL
+122 NSPLTLKYIWLQL
-135 DQNIFDK
+135 DQNIFAK
-142 DSINNLTRPWWG
+142 ESINNLTRPWG
-154 GNESIDFS
+154 GGDSSVDFS

-171 NFDGGFQELS
+171 KFEGGFQELS
-181 IKING
+181 IKINN
-186 KEAQVNLVGTH
+186 KSADTNLVGTH
-197 VRINLDAPLNSG
+197 VRINLDQPLKPG
-209 ESIELEIDWAYA
+209 ESTSLDIEWAYA

-231 NGYESFE
+231 NGYETFE
-238 DGNDIFLLAQWYPR
+238 DGNDIFLMAQWYPR
-252 ITVFSDYEG
+252 VTVFSDYEG

-278 DFEVDITVPADH
+278 DFEVDISVPSDH
-290 IVAATGTL
+290 VVSATGVL
-298 QNQDDVLN
+298 LNENDVLN
-306 SIQKRRMKKA
+306 PIQKKRMKQARKS
-316 EKSSKPIFIV
+316 EKPMFII
-326 TPDEAFDN
+326 TPDEAYDN
-334 ELEKSTEY
+334 ELEKSTDY

-371 QNSEEN
+371 QD
-377 PLVMAMSFQNSKE
+377 SKE

-400 PNEGEP
+400 PKEGEP

-416 MHTMEVYSKYS
+416 MHTMKVYSKYS

-459 EDDGSRTYSRSEKE
+459 EDDGTRTYSRSEKE

-482 IGHIYFPMIVNSDER
+482 VGHIYYPMIVNSDER

-505 LNTFLQY
+505 LNTFVQY
-512 LAEQEWNINY
+512 LAEQEWDINY

-528 PRWITDYMSSSNQV
+528 PRWMTEFMSSSYQV

-557 SYAKPATALVVL
+557 AYGKPATALVVL

-584 EYSQRWKFKRPTPYD
+584 EYSVRWKFKRPTPYD

-629 LDNIHI
+629 LNNIHL

-640 LDPQIDLAKDRIDFQ
+640 LDPQVNLAKDRVDFEN
-655 KEPEILH
+655 EPLILH
-662 DNRNEA
+662 DQRNEA
-668 AGIVTRVKSR
+668 AKIKTRVTER
-678 PELLDVYD
+678 PELLDIYN

-692 PSDREMRDYEEI
+692 PSDREMRDSKEV
-704 LDDLYDRNDS
+704 LDDLYDKNDS

-725 ALAKEEDY
+725 AIEKDEDY
-733 YIFEFTNKGGLI
+733 YIFEFSNKGGLV

-751 LTYENG
+751 ITYEDG
-757 EKELIRIPV
+757 AKELIRIPV
-766 EIWRK
+766 EVWRK
-771 NPNRTLWLKRSK
+771 NSNKTKWLKRSK
-783 VKITQ
+783 LKITQ

-796 IGDTEIENN
+796 IGDTQIENN

-819 ASRSNPKNLMQDLLN
+819 ASRSNPKNLMQDLLK
-834 RNKKITSHN
+834 RNQVLSSHN

>member
-1 MIVLIGVANAG
+1 MMKI
-12 QMFSRIET
+12 
-20 DQKLLKAVLKRLMIV
+20 
-35 LRSKFFFVI
+35 RSKFFLFFI
-44 ALATLSNLSFSQID
+44 FAGFTNLSFAAID

-77 PNLNRP
+77 PNLSRP
-83 PTGEPGPSYWQQ
+83 ATGEPGPMYWQQ

-101 KIKLDELNRSVQGSE
+101 QIKLNEDTRSVEGSE
-116 VITYKN
+116 TITYTN
-122 NSPLKLNYVWLQL
+122 NSPLTLKYIWLQL
-135 DQNIFDK
+135 DQNIFAK
-142 DSINNLTRPWWG
+142 ESINNLTRPWG
-154 GNESIDFS
+154 GGDSSVDFS

-171 NFDGGFQELS
+171 KFEGGFQELS
-181 IKING
+181 IKINN
-186 KEAQVNLVGTH
+186 KSPDTNLVGTH
-197 VRINLDAPLNSG
+197 VRINLEQPLKPG
-209 ESIELEIDWAYA
+209 ESTSLDIEWAYA

-231 NGYESFE
+231 NGYETFE
-238 DGNDIFLLAQWYPR
+238 DGNDIFLMAQWYPR
-252 ITVFSDYEG
+252 VTVFSDYEG

-278 DFEVDITVPADH
+278 DFEVDISVPSDH
-290 IVAATGTL
+290 VVSATGVL
-298 QNQDDVLN
+298 LNESDVL
-306 SIQKRRMKKA
+306 SPIQKKRMKQA
-316 EKSSKPIFIV
+316 RKSEKPIFII
-326 TPDEAFDN
+326 TPDEAYDN
-334 ELEKSTEY
+334 ELEKSTDY
-342 KTWSFKAENVR
+342 KTWSFRAENVR

-371 QNSEEN
+371 QD
-377 PLVMAMSFQNSKE
+377 SKE

-400 PNEGEP
+400 PKEGEP

-416 MHTMEVYSKYS
+416 MHTMKVYSKYS

-459 EDDGSRTYSRSEKE
+459 EDDGTRTYSRSEKE

-482 IGHIYFPMIVNSDER
+482 VGHIYYPMIVNSDER

-505 LNTFLQY
+505 LNTFVQY
-512 LAEQEWNINY
+512 LAEQEWDINY

-528 PRWITDYMSSSNQV
+528 PRWMTEFMSSSYQV

-557 SYAKPATALVVL
+557 AYGKPATALVVL
-569 RETILGRELFDQAFR
+569 RETILGRELFDQAFK
-584 EYSQRWKFKRPTPYD
+584 EYSVRWKFKRPTPYD

-629 LDNIHI
+629 LNNIHL

-640 LDPQIDLAKDRIDFQ
+640 LDPQINLAKDRVDFEN
-655 KEPEILH
+655 EPLILH
-662 DNRNEA
+662 DQRNEA
-668 AGIVTRVKSR
+668 AKIETRVTER
-678 PELLDVYD
+678 PELLDIYN

-692 PSDREMRDYEEI
+692 PSDREMGDSKEI
-704 LDDLYDRNDS
+704 LEDLYDKNDS

-725 ALAKEEDY
+725 AIEKDEGY
-733 YIFEFTNKGGLI
+733 YIFEFSNKGGLV

-751 LTYENG
+751 ITYEDG
-757 EKELIRIPV
+757 TKELIRIPV

-771 NPNRTLWLKRSK
+771 NSKKTKWLKRSK
-783 VKITQ
+783 LKITQ

-796 IGDTEIENN
+796 IGDTQIENN

-819 ASRSNPKNLMQDLLN
+819 ASRSNPKNLMQDLLK
-834 RNKKITSHN
+834 RNQVLSSHN

>member
-1 MIVLIGVANAG
+1 MMKI
-12 QMFSRIET
+12 
-20 DQKLLKAVLKRLMIV
+20 
-35 LRSKFFFVI
+35 RSKFFLFLVF
-44 ALATLSNLSFSQID
+44 AGFTNLSFAAID

-77 PNLNRP
+77 PNLSRP
-83 PTGEPGPSYWQQ
+83 ATGEPGPMYWQQ

-101 KIKLDELNRSVQGSE
+101 QIKLNEDTRSVEGSE
-116 VITYKN
+116 TITYTN
-122 NSPLKLNYVWLQL
+122 NSPLTLKYIWLQL
-135 DQNIFDK
+135 DQNIFAK
-142 DSINNLTRPWWG
+142 ESINNLTRPWG
-154 GNESIDFS
+154 GGDSSVDFS

-171 NFDGGFQELS
+171 KFEGGFQELS
-181 IKING
+181 IKINN
-186 KEAQVNLVGTH
+186 KSADTNLVGTH
-197 VRINLDAPLNSG
+197 VRINLDQPLKPG
-209 ESIELEIDWAYA
+209 ESTSLDIEWAYA

-231 NGYESFE
+231 NGYETFE
-238 DGNDIFLLAQWYPR
+238 DGNDIFLMAQWYPR
-252 ITVFSDYEG
+252 VTVFSDYEG

-278 DFEVDITVPADH
+278 DFEVDISVPSDH
-290 IVAATGTL
+290 VVSATGVL
-298 QNQDDVLN
+298 LNENDVLN
-306 SIQKRRMKKA
+306 PIQKKRMKQA
-316 EKSSKPIFIV
+316 RKSEKPIFII
-326 TPDEAFDN
+326 TPDEAYDN
-334 ELEKSTEY
+334 ELEKSTDY

-371 QNSEEN
+371 QD
-377 PLVMAMSFQNSKE
+377 SKE

-400 PNEGEP
+400 PKEGEP

-416 MHTMEVYSKYS
+416 MHTMKVYSKYS

-459 EDDGSRTYSRSEKE
+459 EDDGTRTYSRSEKE

-482 IGHIYFPMIVNSDER
+482 VGHIYYPMIVNSDER

-505 LNTFLQY
+505 LNTFVQY
-512 LAEQEWNINY
+512 LAEQEWDINY

-528 PRWITDYMSSSNQV
+528 PRWMTEFMSSSYQV

-557 SYAKPATALVVL
+557 AYGKPATALVVL

-584 EYSQRWKFKRPTPYD
+584 EYSVRWKFKRPTPYD

-629 LDNIHI
+629 LNNIHL

-640 LDPQIDLAKDRIDFQ
+640 LDPQVNLAKDRVDFEN
-655 KEPEILH
+655 EPLILH
-662 DNRNEA
+662 DQRNEA
-668 AGIVTRVKSR
+668 AKIETRVTER
-678 PELLDVYD
+678 PELLDIYN

-692 PSDREMRDYEEI
+692 PSDREMRDSKEV
-704 LDDLYDRNDS
+704 LDDLYDKNDS

-725 ALAKEEDY
+725 AIEKDEDY
-733 YIFEFTNKGGLI
+733 YIFEFSNKGGLV

-751 LTYENG
+751 ITYEDG
-757 EKELIRIPV
+757 AKELIRIPV
-766 EIWRK
+766 EVWRK
-771 NPNRTLWLKRSK
+771 NSNKTKWLKRSK
-783 VKITQ
+783 LKITQ

-796 IGDTEIENN
+796 IGDTQIENN

-819 ASRSNPKNLMQDLLN
+819 ASRSNPKNLMQDLLK
-834 RNKKITSHN
+834 RNQVISSHN

>member
-1 MIVLIGVANAG
+1 MMKI
-12 QMFSRIET
+12 
-20 DQKLLKAVLKRLMIV
+20 
-35 LRSKFFFVI
+35 RSKFFLFLI
-44 ALATLSNLSFSQID
+44 FAGFINLSFAAID

-77 PNLNRP
+77 PNLSRP
-83 PTGEPGPSYWQQ
+83 ATGEPGPMYWQQ

-101 KIKLDELNRSVQGSE
+101 QIKLNEDTRSVEGSE
-116 VITYKN
+116 TITYTN
-122 NSPLKLNYVWLQL
+122 NSPLTLKYIWLQL
-135 DQNIFDK
+135 DQNIFAK
-142 DSINNLTRPWWG
+142 ESINNLTRPWGG
-154 GNESIDFS
+154 GNSSVDFS

-171 NFDGGFQELS
+171 KFEGGFQELS
-181 IKING
+181 IKINN
-186 KEAQVNLVGTH
+186 KSADTNLVGTH
-197 VRINLDAPLNSG
+197 VRINLDQPLKPG
-209 ESIELEIDWAYA
+209 ESTSLDIEWAYA

-231 NGYESFE
+231 NGYETFE
-238 DGNDIFLLAQWYPR
+238 DGNDIFLMAQWYPR
-252 ITVFSDYEG
+252 VTVFSDYEG

-278 DFEVDITVPADH
+278 DFEVDISVPSDH
-290 IVAATGTL
+290 VVSATGVL
-298 QNQDDVLN
+298 LNESDVLN
-306 SIQKRRMKKA
+306 PIQKKRMKQARKS
-316 EKSSKPIFIV
+316 EKPMFII
-326 TPDEAFDN
+326 TPDEAYDN
-334 ELEKSTEY
+334 ELEKSTDY

-371 QNSEEN
+371 QD
-377 PLVMAMSFQNSKE
+377 SKE

-400 PNEGEP
+400 PKEGEP

-416 MHTMEVYSKYS
+416 MHTMKVYSKYS

-459 EDDGSRTYSRSEKE
+459 EDDGTRTYSRSEKE

-482 IGHIYFPMIVNSDER
+482 VGHIYYPMIVNSDER

-505 LNTFLQY
+505 LNTFVQY
-512 LAEQEWNINY
+512 LAEQEWDINY

-528 PRWITDYMSSSNQV
+528 PRWMTEFMSSSYQV

-557 SYAKPATALVVL
+557 AYGKPATALVVL

-584 EYSQRWKFKRPTPYD
+584 EYSVRWKFKRPTPYD

-629 LDNIHI
+629 LNNIHL

-640 LDPQIDLAKDRIDFQ
+640 LDPQVNLAKDRVDFEN
-655 KEPEILH
+655 EPLILH
-662 DNRNEA
+662 DQRNEA
-668 AGIVTRVKSR
+668 AKIETRVTER
-678 PELLDVYD
+678 PELLDIYN

-692 PSDREMRDYEEI
+692 PSDREMRDSKEV
-704 LDDLYDRNDS
+704 LDDLYDKNDS

-725 ALAKEEDY
+725 AIEKDEDY
-733 YIFEFTNKGGLI
+733 YIFEFSNKGGLV

-751 LTYENG
+751 ITYEDG
-757 EKELIRIPV
+757 AKELIRIPV
-766 EIWRK
+766 EVWRK
-771 NPNRTLWLKRSK
+771 NSNKTKWLKRSK
-783 VKITQ
+783 LKITQ

-796 IGDTEIENN
+796 IGDTQIENN

-819 ASRSNPKNLMQDLLN
+819 ASRSNPKNLMQDLLK
-834 RNKKITSHN
+834 RNQVISSHN

>member
-1 MIVLIGVANAG
+1 MMKI
-12 QMFSRIET
+12 
-20 DQKLLKAVLKRLMIV
+20 K
-35 LRSKFFFVI
+35 SKFFLFFI
-44 ALATLSNLSFSQID
+44 FAGFINFSLAAID

-77 PNLNRP
+77 PNLSRP
-83 PTGEPGPSYWQQ
+83 ATGEPGPMYWQQ

-101 KIKLDELNRSVQGSE
+101 QIKLYEDTRSVEGSE
-116 VITYKN
+116 TITYTN
-122 NSPLKLNYVWLQL
+122 NSPLTLKYIWLQL
-135 DQNIFDK
+135 DQNIFAK
-142 DSINNLTRPWWG
+142 ESINNLTRPWG
-154 GNESIDFS
+154 GGDSSVDFS

-171 NFDGGFQELS
+171 KFEGGFQELS
-181 IKING
+181 IKINN
-186 KEAQVNLVGTH
+186 KSPDTNLVGTH
-197 VRINLDAPLNSG
+197 IRINLEQPLKPG
-209 ESIELEIDWAYA
+209 ESTSLDIEWTYA

-231 NGYESFE
+231 NGYETFE
-238 DGNDIFLLAQWYPR
+238 DGNDIFLMAQWYPR
-252 ITVFSDYEG
+252 VTVFSDYEG

-278 DFEVDITVPADH
+278 DFEVDISVPSDH
-290 IVAATGTL
+290 VVSATGVL
-298 QNQDDVLN
+298 LNEKDVL
-306 SIQKRRMKKA
+306 SPIQKKRMKQA
-316 EKSSKPIFIV
+316 RKSEKPIFII
-326 TPDEAFDN
+326 TPDEAYDN
-334 ELEKSTEY
+334 ELEKSTDY

-371 QNSEEN
+371 QD
-377 PLVMAMSFQNSKE
+377 SKE

-400 PNEGEP
+400 PKEGEP

-416 MHTMEVYSKYS
+416 MHTMKVYSKYS

-444 MEYPMITFNGPRTEL
+444 MEYPMITFNGPRTEP
-459 EDDGSRTYSRSEKE
+459 EDDGTRTYSRSEKE

-482 IGHIYFPMIVNSDER
+482 VGHIYYPMIVNSDER

-505 LNTFLQY
+505 LNTFVQY
-512 LAEQEWNINY
+512 LAEQEWDINY

-528 PRWITDYMSSSNQV
+528 PRWMTEFMSSSYQV

-557 SYAKPATALVVL
+557 AYGKPATALVVL

-584 EYSQRWKFKRPTPYD
+584 EYSVRWKFKRPTPYD

-629 LDNIHI
+629 LNNIHL

-640 LDPQIDLAKDRIDFQ
+640 LDPQINLAKDRVDFEN
-655 KEPEILH
+655 EPLILH
-662 DNRNEA
+662 DDRNETA
-668 AGIVTRVKSR
+668 MIETRVTKR
-678 PELLDVYD
+678 PELLDIYD
-686 EYDEFT
+686 QYDEFT
-692 PSDREMRDYEEI
+692 PSDREIKDSQEVLE
-704 LDDLYDRNDS
+704 DLYDRNDS

-725 ALAKEEDY
+725 AIEKDEGY
-733 YIFEFTNKGGLI
+733 YIFEFSNRGGLV

-751 LTYENG
+751 LTYEDG
-757 EKELIRIPV
+757 TKELIRIPV
-766 EIWRK
+766 EVWRK
-771 NPNRTLWLKRSK
+771 NSKKTKWLKRSK
-783 VKITQ
+783 LKITQ

-796 IGDTEIENN
+796 IGDTQIENN

-819 ASRSNPKNLMQDLLN
+819 ASRSNPKNLMQDLLK
-834 RNKKITSHN
+834 RNQVISSHN

>member
-1 MIVLIGVANAG
+1 MMKI
-12 QMFSRIET
+12 
-20 DQKLLKAVLKRLMIV
+20 
-35 LRSKFFFVI
+35 RSKFFLFFI
-44 ALATLSNLSFSQID
+44 FAGFTNLSFAAID

-77 PNLNRP
+77 PNLSRP
-83 PTGEPGPSYWQQ
+83 ATGEPGPMYWQQ

-101 KIKLDELNRSVQGSE
+101 QIKLNEDTRSVKGSE
-116 VITYKN
+116 TITYTN
-122 NSPLKLNYVWLQL
+122 NSPLTLKYIWLQL
-135 DQNIFDK
+135 DQNIFAK
-142 DSINNLTRPWWG
+142 ESINNLTRPWG
-154 GNESIDFS
+154 GGDSSVDFS

-171 NFDGGFQELS
+171 KFEGGFQELS
-181 IKING
+181 IKINN
-186 KEAQVNLVGTH
+186 KSPDTNLVGTH
-197 VRINLDAPLNSG
+197 VRINLEQPLKPG
-209 ESIELEIDWAYA
+209 ESTSLDIEWAYA

-231 NGYESFE
+231 NGYETFE
-238 DGNDIFLLAQWYPR
+238 DGNDIFLMAQWYPR
-252 ITVFSDYEG
+252 VTVFSDYEG

-278 DFEVDITVPADH
+278 DFEVDISVPSDH
-290 IVAATGTL
+290 VVSATGVL
-298 QNQDDVLN
+298 LNENDVL
-306 SIQKRRMKKA
+306 SPIQKKRMKQARKS
-316 EKSSKPIFIV
+316 EKPMFII
-326 TPDEAFDN
+326 TPDEAYDN
-334 ELEKSTEY
+334 ELEKSTDY

-371 QNSEEN
+371 QD
-377 PLVMAMSFQNSKE
+377 SKE

-400 PNEGEP
+400 PKEGEP

-416 MHTMEVYSKYS
+416 MHTMKVYSKYS

-459 EDDGSRTYSRSEKE
+459 EDDGTRTYSRSEKE

-482 IGHIYFPMIVNSDER
+482 VGHIYYPMIVNSDER

-505 LNTFLQY
+505 LNTFVQY
-512 LAEQEWNINY
+512 LAEQEWDINY

-528 PRWITDYMSSSNQV
+528 PRWMTEFMSSSYQV

-557 SYAKPATALVVL
+557 AYGKPATALVVL

-584 EYSQRWKFKRPTPYD
+584 EYSVRWKFKRPTPYD

-629 LDNIHI
+629 LNNIHL

-640 LDPQIDLAKDRIDFQ
+640 LDPQINLAKDRVDFEN
-655 KEPEILH
+655 EPLILH
-662 DNRNEA
+662 DQRNEA
-668 AGIVTRVKSR
+668 AKIETRVTER
-678 PELLDVYD
+678 PELLDIYN

-692 PSDREMRDYEEI
+692 PSDREMGDSKEI
-704 LDDLYDRNDS
+704 LEDLYDKNDS

-725 ALAKEEDY
+725 AIEKDEGY
-733 YIFEFTNKGGLI
+733 YIFEFSNKGGLV

-751 LTYENG
+751 ITYEDG
-757 EKELIRIPV
+757 TKELIRIPV

-771 NPNRTLWLKRSK
+771 NSKKTKWLKRSK
-783 VKITQ
+783 LKITQ

-796 IGDTEIENN
+796 IGDTQIENN

-819 ASRSNPKNLMQDLLN
+819 ASRSNPKNLMQDLLK
-834 RNKKITSHN
+834 RNQVLSSHN

>member
-1 MIVLIGVANAG
+1 M
-12 QMFSRIET
+12 MKT
-20 DQKLLKAVLKRLMIV
+20 K
-35 LRSKFFFVI
+35 SKFFLFFI
-44 ALATLSNLSFSQID
+44 FAGFTNLSFAAID

-63 FEDKFRQLDEVFPS
+63 FEDKFRQLDEVFPT
-77 PNLNRP
+77 PNLSRP
-83 PTGEPGPSYWQQ
+83 STGEPGPMYWQQ

-101 KIKLDELNRSVQGSE
+101 QIKLNEDTRSVEGSE
-116 VITYKN
+116 TITYTN
-122 NSPLKLNYVWLQL
+122 NSPLTLKYIWLQL
-135 DQNIFDK
+135 DQNIFAK
-142 DSINNLTRPWWG
+142 ESINNLTRPWG
-154 GNESIDFS
+154 GGDSSVDFS

-171 NFDGGFQELS
+171 KFEGGFQELS
-181 IKING
+181 IKINN
-186 KEAQVNLVGTH
+186 KSPDTNLVGTH
-197 VRINLDAPLNSG
+197 VRINLEQPLKPG
-209 ESIELEIDWAYA
+209 ESTSLDIEWAYA

-231 NGYESFE
+231 NGYETFE
-238 DGNDIFLLAQWYPR
+238 DGNDIFLMAQWYPR
-252 ITVFSDYEG
+252 VTVFSDYEG

-278 DFEVDITVPADH
+278 DFEVDISVPSDH
-290 IVAATGTL
+290 VVSATGVL
-298 QNQDDVLN
+298 LNENDVL
-306 SIQKRRMKKA
+306 SPVQKKRMKQARKS
-316 EKSSKPIFIV
+316 EKPMFII
-326 TPDEAFDN
+326 TPDEAYDN
-334 ELEKSTEY
+334 ELEKSTDY

-371 QNSEEN
+371 QD
-377 PLVMAMSFQNSKE
+377 SKE

-400 PNEGEP
+400 PKEGEP

-416 MHTMEVYSKYS
+416 MHTMKVYSKYA

-459 EDDGSRTYSRSEKE
+459 EDDGTRTYSRSEKE

-482 IGHIYFPMIVNSDER
+482 VGHIYYPMIVNSDER

-505 LNTFLQY
+505 LNTFVQY
-512 LAEQEWNINY
+512 LAEQEWDINY

-528 PRWITDYMSSSNQV
+528 PRWMTEFMSSSYQV

-557 SYAKPATALVVL
+557 AYGKPATALVVL

-584 EYSQRWKFKRPTPYD
+584 EYSVRWKFKRPTPYD

-629 LDNIHI
+629 LNNIHL

-640 LDPQIDLAKDRIDFQ
+640 LDPQVNLAKDRVDFEN
-655 KEPEILH
+655 EPLILH
-662 DNRNEA
+662 DQRNEA
-668 AGIVTRVKSR
+668 AKIETRVTER
-678 PELLDVYD
+678 PELLDIYN

-692 PSDREMRDYEEI
+692 PSDREMRDSKEI
-704 LDDLYDRNDS
+704 LEDLYDKNDS
-714 DPEWKKKALVE
+714 DPEWKKKALVDAIE
-725 ALAKEEDY
+725 KDEGY
-733 YIFEFTNKGGLI
+733 YIFEFSNKGGLV

-751 LTYENG
+751 ITYEDG
-757 EKELIRIPV
+757 TKELIRIPV

-771 NPNRTLWLKRSK
+771 NSKKTKWLKRSK
-783 VKITQ
+783 LKITQ

-796 IGDTEIENN
+796 IGDTQIENN

-819 ASRSNPKNLMQDLLN
+819 ASRSNPKNLMQDLLK
-834 RNKKITSHN
+834 RNQVLSSHN

>member
-1 MIVLIGVANAG
+1 MK
-12 QMFSRIET
+12 T
-20 DQKLLKAVLKRLMIV
+20 K
-35 LRSKFFFVI
+35 SKFFLFFI
-44 ALATLSNLSFSQID
+44 FAGFTNLSFAAID

-63 FEDKFRQLDEVFPS
+63 FEDKFRQLDEVFPT
-77 PNLNRP
+77 PNLSRP
-83 PTGEPGPSYWQQ
+83 STGEPGPMYWQQ

-101 KIKLDELNRSVQGSE
+101 QIKLNEDTRSVKGSE
-116 VITYKN
+116 TITYTN
-122 NSPLKLNYVWLQL
+122 NSPLTLKYIWLQL
-135 DQNIFDK
+135 DQNIFAK
-142 DSINNLTRPWWG
+142 ESINNLTRPWG
-154 GNESIDFS
+154 GGDSSVDFS

-171 NFDGGFQELS
+171 KFEGGFQELS
-181 IKING
+181 IKINN
-186 KEAQVNLVGTH
+186 KSPDTNLVGTH
-197 VRINLDAPLNSG
+197 VRINLEQPLKPG
-209 ESIELEIDWAYA
+209 ESTSLDIEWAYA

-231 NGYESFE
+231 NGYETFE
-238 DGNDIFLLAQWYPR
+238 DGNDIFLMAQWYPR
-252 ITVFSDYEG
+252 VTVFSDYEG

-278 DFEVDITVPADH
+278 DFEVDISVPSDH
-290 IVAATGTL
+290 VVSATGVL
-298 QNQDDVLN
+298 LNENDVL
-306 SIQKRRMKKA
+306 SPVQKKRMKQARKS
-316 EKSSKPIFIV
+316 EKPMFII
-326 TPDEAFDN
+326 TPDEAYDN
-334 ELEKSTEY
+334 ELEKSTDY

-371 QNSEEN
+371 QD
-377 PLVMAMSFQNSKE
+377 SKE

-400 PNEGEP
+400 PKEGEP

-416 MHTMEVYSKYS
+416 MHTMKVYSKYS

-459 EDDGSRTYSRSEKE
+459 EDDGTRTYSRSEKE

-482 IGHIYFPMIVNSDER
+482 VGHIYYPMIVNSDER

-505 LNTFLQY
+505 LNTFVQY
-512 LAEQEWNINY
+512 LAEQEWDINY

-528 PRWITDYMSSSNQV
+528 PRWMTEFMSSSYQV

-557 SYAKPATALVVL
+557 AYGKPATALVVL

-584 EYSQRWKFKRPTPYD
+584 EYSVRWKFKRPTPYD

-629 LDNIHI
+629 LNNIHL

-640 LDPQIDLAKDRIDFQ
+640 LDPQVNLAKDRVDFEN
-655 KEPEILH
+655 EPLILH
-662 DNRNEA
+662 DQRNEA
-668 AGIVTRVKSR
+668 AKIETRVTER
-678 PELLDVYD
+678 PELLDIYN

-692 PSDREMRDYEEI
+692 PSDREMRDSKEI
-704 LDDLYDRNDS
+704 LEDLYDKNDS
-714 DPEWKKKALVE
+714 DPEWKKKALVDAIE
-725 ALAKEEDY
+725 KDEGY
-733 YIFEFTNKGGLI
+733 YIFEFSNKGGLV

-751 LTYENG
+751 ITYEDG
-757 EKELIRIPV
+757 TKELIRIPV

-771 NPNRTLWLKRSK
+771 NSKKTKWLKRSK
-783 VKITQ
+783 LKITQ

-796 IGDTEIENN
+796 IGDTQIENN

-819 ASRSNPKNLMQDLLN
+819 ASRSNPKNLMQDLLK
-834 RNKKITSHN
+834 RNQVISSHN

>member
-1 MIVLIGVANAG
+1 MCI
-12 QMFSRIET
+12 R
-20 DQKLLKAVLKRLMIV
+20 DR
-35 LRSKFFFVI
+35 
-44 ALATLSNLSFSQID
+44 
-58 QSKGS
+58 
-63 FEDKFRQLDEVFPS
+63 
-77 PNLNRP
+77 
-83 PTGEPGPSYWQQ
+83 
-95 RADYKI
+95 
-101 KIKLDELNRSVQGSE
+101 
-116 VITYKN
+116 TYTN
-122 NSPLKLNYVWLQL
+122 NSPLTLKYIWLQL
-135 DQNIFDK
+135 DQNIFAK
-142 DSINNLTRPWWG
+142 ESINNLTRPWG
-154 GNESIDFS
+154 GGDSSVDFS

-171 NFDGGFQELS
+171 KFEGGFQELS
-181 IKING
+181 IKINN
-186 KEAQVNLVGTH
+186 KSPDTNLVGTH
-197 VRINLDAPLNSG
+197 VRINLEQPLKPG
-209 ESIELEIDWAYA
+209 ESTSLDIEWAYA

-231 NGYESFE
+231 NGYETFE
-238 DGNDIFLLAQWYPR
+238 DGNDIFLMAQWYPR
-252 ITVFSDYEG
+252 VTVFSDYEG

-278 DFEVDITVPADH
+278 DFEVDISVPSDH
-290 IVAATGTL
+290 VVSATGVL
-298 QNQDDVLN
+298 LNENDVL
-306 SIQKRRMKKA
+306 SPVQKKRMKQARKS
-316 EKSSKPIFIV
+316 EKPMFII
-326 TPDEAFDN
+326 TPDEAYDN
-334 ELEKSTEY
+334 ELEKSTDY

-371 QNSEEN
+371 QD
-377 PLVMAMSFQNSKE
+377 SKE

-400 PNEGEP
+400 PKEGEP

-416 MHTMEVYSKYS
+416 MHTMKVYSKYS

-459 EDDGSRTYSRSEKE
+459 EDDGTRTYSRSEKE

-482 IGHIYFPMIVNSDER
+482 VGHIYYPMIVNSDER

-505 LNTFLQY
+505 LNTFVQY
-512 LAEQEWNINY
+512 LAEQEWDINY

-528 PRWITDYMSSSNQV
+528 PRWMTEFMSSSYQV

-557 SYAKPATALVVL
+557 AYGKPATALVVL

-584 EYSQRWKFKRPTPYD
+584 EYSVRWKFKRPTPYD

-629 LDNIHI
+629 LNNIHL

-640 LDPQIDLAKDRIDFQ
+640 LDPQVNLAKDRVDFEN
-655 KEPEILH
+655 EPLILH
-662 DNRNEA
+662 DQRNEA
-668 AGIVTRVKSR
+668 AKIETRVTER
-678 PELLDVYD
+678 PELLDIYN

-692 PSDREMRDYEEI
+692 PSDREMRDSKEI
-704 LDDLYDRNDS
+704 LEDLYDKNDS
-714 DPEWKKKALVE
+714 DPEWKKKALVDAIE
-725 ALAKEEDY
+725 KDEGY
-733 YIFEFTNKGGLI
+733 YIFEFSNKGGLV

-751 LTYENG
+751 ITYEDG
-757 EKELIRIPV
+757 TKELIRIPV

-771 NPNRTLWLKRSK
+771 NSKKTKWLKRSK
-783 VKITQ
+783 LKITQ

-796 IGDTEIENN
+796 IGDTQIENN

-819 ASRSNPKNLMQDLLN
+819 ASRSNPKNLMQDLLK
-834 RNKKITSHN
+834 RNQVLSSHN

>member
-1 MIVLIGVANAG
+1 MMKI
-12 QMFSRIET
+12 
-20 DQKLLKAVLKRLMIV
+20 K
-35 LRSKFFFVI
+35 SKFFLFFI
-44 ALATLSNLSFSQID
+44 FAGFTNLSFAAID

-77 PNLNRP
+77 PNLSRP
-83 PTGEPGPSYWQQ
+83 ATGEPGPMYWQQ

-101 KIKLDELNRSVQGSE
+101 QIKLNEDTRSVEGSE
-116 VITYKN
+116 TITYTN
-122 NSPLKLNYVWLQL
+122 NSPLTLKYIWLQL
-135 DQNIFDK
+135 DQNIFAK
-142 DSINNLTRPWWG
+142 ESINNLTRPWG
-154 GNESIDFS
+154 GGDSSVDFS

-171 NFDGGFQELS
+171 KFEGGFQELS
-181 IKING
+181 IKINN
-186 KEAQVNLVGTH
+186 KSPDTNLVGTH
-197 VRINLDAPLNSG
+197 VRINLEKPLKPG
-209 ESIELEIDWAYA
+209 ESTSLDIEWAYA

-231 NGYESFE
+231 NGYETFE
-238 DGNDIFLLAQWYPR
+238 DGNDIFLMAQWYPR
-252 ITVFSDYEG
+252 VTVFSDYEG

-278 DFEVDITVPADH
+278 DFEVDISVPSDH
-290 IVAATGTL
+290 VVSATGVL
-298 QNQDDVLN
+298 LNENDVL
-306 SIQKRRMKKA
+306 SPIQKKRMKQARKS
-316 EKSSKPIFIV
+316 EKPMFII
-326 TPDEAFDN
+326 TPDEAYDN
-334 ELEKSTEY
+334 ELEKSTDY

-371 QNSEEN
+371 QD
-377 PLVMAMSFQNSKE
+377 SKE

-400 PNEGEP
+400 PKEGEP

-416 MHTMEVYSKYS
+416 MHTMKVYSKYS

-459 EDDGSRTYSRSEKE
+459 EDDGTRTYSRSEKE

-482 IGHIYFPMIVNSDER
+482 VGHIYYPMIVNSDER

-505 LNTFLQY
+505 LNTFVQY
-512 LAEQEWNINY
+512 LAEQEWDINY

-528 PRWITDYMSSSNQV
+528 PRWMTEFMSSSYQV

-557 SYAKPATALVVL
+557 AYGKPATALVVL

-584 EYSQRWKFKRPTPYD
+584 EYSVRWKFKRPTPYD

-629 LDNIHI
+629 LNNIHL

-640 LDPQIDLAKDRIDFQ
+640 LDPQVNLAKDRVDFEN
-655 KEPEILH
+655 EPLILH
-662 DNRNEA
+662 DQRNEA
-668 AGIVTRVKSR
+668 AKIETRVTER
-678 PELLDVYD
+678 PELLDIYN

-692 PSDREMRDYEEI
+692 PSDREMGDSKEI
-704 LDDLYDRNDS
+704 LEDLYDKNDS

-725 ALAKEEDY
+725 AIEKDEGY
-733 YIFEFTNKGGLI
+733 YIFEFSNKGGLV

-751 LTYENG
+751 ITYEDG
-757 EKELIRIPV
+757 TKELIRIPV

-771 NPNRTLWLKRSK
+771 NSKKTKWLKRSK
-783 VKITQ
+783 LKITQ

-796 IGDTEIENN
+796 IGDTQIENN

-819 ASRSNPKNLMQDLLN
+819 ASRSNPKNLMQDLLK
-834 RNKKITSHN
+834 RNQVLSSHN

>member
-1 MIVLIGVANAG
+1 MMKI
-12 QMFSRIET
+12 
-20 DQKLLKAVLKRLMIV
+20 K
-35 LRSKFFFVI
+35 SKFFLFFI
-44 ALATLSNLSFSQID
+44 FAGFTNLSFAAID

-77 PNLNRP
+77 PNLSRP
-83 PTGEPGPSYWQQ
+83 ATGEPGPMYWQQ

-101 KIKLDELNRSVQGSE
+101 QIKLNEDTRSVEGSE
-116 VITYKN
+116 TITYTN
-122 NSPLKLNYVWLQL
+122 NSPLTLKYIWLQL
-135 DQNIFDK
+135 DQNIFAK
-142 DSINNLTRPWWG
+142 ESINNLTRPWG
-154 GNESIDFS
+154 GGDSSVDFS

-171 NFDGGFQELS
+171 KFEGGFQELS
-181 IKING
+181 IKINN
-186 KEAQVNLVGTH
+186 KSPDTNLVGTH
-197 VRINLDAPLNSG
+197 IRINLEQPLKPG
-209 ESIELEIDWAYA
+209 ESTSLDIEWAYA

-231 NGYESFE
+231 NGYETFE
-238 DGNDIFLLAQWYPR
+238 DGNDIFLMAQWYPR
-252 ITVFSDYEG
+252 VTVFSDYEG

-278 DFEVDITVPADH
+278 DFEVDISVPSDH
-290 IVAATGTL
+290 VVSATGVL
-298 QNQDDVLN
+298 LNEDDVL
-306 SIQKRRMKKA
+306 SPIQKKRMEQARKS
-316 EKSSKPIFIV
+316 EKPMFII
-326 TPDEAFDN
+326 TPDEAYDN
-334 ELEKSTEY
+334 ELEKSTDY

-371 QNSEEN
+371 QD
-377 PLVMAMSFQNSKE
+377 SKE

-400 PNEGEP
+400 PKEGEP

-416 MHTMEVYSKYS
+416 MHTMKVYSKYS

-459 EDDGSRTYSRSEKE
+459 EDDGTRTYSRSEKE

-482 IGHIYFPMIVNSDER
+482 VGHIYYPMIVNSDER

-505 LNTFLQY
+505 LNTFVQY
-512 LAEQEWNINY
+512 LAEQEWDINY

-528 PRWITDYMSSSNQV
+528 PRWMTEFMSSSYQV

-557 SYAKPATALVVL
+557 AYGKPATALVVL

-584 EYSQRWKFKRPTPYD
+584 EYSVRWKFKRPTPYD

-629 LDNIHI
+629 LNNIHL

-640 LDPQIDLAKDRIDFQ
+640 LDPQINLAKDRVDFEN
-655 KEPEILH
+655 EPLILH
-662 DNRNEA
+662 DQRNEA
-668 AGIVTRVKSR
+668 AKIETRVTER
-678 PELLDVYD
+678 PELLDIYN

-692 PSDREMRDYEEI
+692 PSDREMGDSKEI
-704 LDDLYDRNDS
+704 LEDLYDKNDS

-725 ALAKEEDY
+725 AIEKDEGY
-733 YIFEFTNKGGLI
+733 YIFEFSNIGGLV

-751 LTYENG
+751 ITYEDG
-757 EKELIRIPV
+757 TKELIRIPV

-771 NPNRTLWLKRSK
+771 NSKKTKWLKRSK
-783 VKITQ
+783 LKITQ

-796 IGDTEIENN
+796 IGDTQIENN

-819 ASRSNPKNLMQDLLN
+819 ASRSNPKNLMQDLLK
-834 RNKKITSHN
+834 RNQVLSSHN

>member
-1 MIVLIGVANAG
+1 MMKI
-12 QMFSRIET
+12 
-20 DQKLLKAVLKRLMIV
+20 K
-35 LRSKFFFVI
+35 SKFFLFFI
-44 ALATLSNLSFSQID
+44 FAGFTNLSFAAID

-63 FEDKFRQLDEVFPS
+63 FEDKFRQLDEVFPT
-77 PNLNRP
+77 PNLSRP
-83 PTGEPGPSYWQQ
+83 STGEPGPMYWQQ

-101 KIKLDELNRSVQGSE
+101 QIKLNEDTRSVEGSE
-116 VITYKN
+116 TITYTN
-122 NSPLKLNYVWLQL
+122 NSPLTLKYIWLQL
-135 DQNIFDK
+135 DQNIFAK
-142 DSINNLTRPWWG
+142 ESINNLTRPWG
-154 GNESIDFS
+154 GGDSSVDFS

-171 NFDGGFQELS
+171 KFEGGFQELS
-181 IKING
+181 IKINN
-186 KEAQVNLVGTH
+186 KSPDTNLVGTH
-197 VRINLDAPLNSG
+197 VRINLEQPLKPG
-209 ESIELEIDWAYA
+209 ESTSLDIEWAYA

-231 NGYESFE
+231 NGYETFE
-238 DGNDIFLLAQWYPR
+238 DGNDIFLMAQWYPR
-252 ITVFSDYEG
+252 VTVFSDYEG

-278 DFEVDITVPADH
+278 DFEVDISVPSDH
-290 IVAATGTL
+290 VVSATGVL
-298 QNQDDVLN
+298 LNENDVL
-306 SIQKRRMKKA
+306 SPVQKKRMKQARKS
-316 EKSSKPIFIV
+316 EKPMFII
-326 TPDEAFDN
+326 TPDEAYDN
-334 ELEKSTEY
+334 ELEKSTDY

-371 QNSEEN
+371 QD
-377 PLVMAMSFQNSKE
+377 SKE

-400 PNEGEP
+400 PKEGEP

-416 MHTMEVYSKYS
+416 MHTMKVYSKYS

-459 EDDGSRTYSRSEKE
+459 EDDGTRTYSRSEKE

-482 IGHIYFPMIVNSDER
+482 VGHIYYPMIVNSDER

-505 LNTFLQY
+505 LNTFVQY
-512 LAEQEWNINY
+512 LAEQEWDINY

-528 PRWITDYMSSSNQV
+528 PRWMTEFMSSSYQV

-557 SYAKPATALVVL
+557 AYGKPATALVVL

-584 EYSQRWKFKRPTPYD
+584 EYSVRWKFKRPTPYD

-629 LDNIHI
+629 LNNIHL

-640 LDPQIDLAKDRIDFQ
+640 LDPQVNLAKDRVDFEN
-655 KEPEILH
+655 EPLILH
-662 DNRNEA
+662 DQRNEA
-668 AGIVTRVKSR
+668 AKIETRVTER
-678 PELLDVYD
+678 PELLDIYN

-692 PSDREMRDYEEI
+692 PSDREMRDSKEI
-704 LDDLYDRNDS
+704 LEDLYDKNDS
-714 DPEWKKKALVE
+714 DPEWKKKALVDAIE
-725 ALAKEEDY
+725 KDEGY
-733 YIFEFTNKGGLI
+733 YIFEFSNKGGLV

-751 LTYENG
+751 ITYEDG
-757 EKELIRIPV
+757 TKELIRIPV

-771 NPNRTLWLKRSK
+771 NSKKTKWLKRSK
-783 VKITQ
+783 LKITQ

-805 YYPTRLIPARLKPR
+805 YYPTRLIPARLMPR
-819 ASRSNPKNLMQDLLN
+819 ASRSNPKNLMLDLLK
-834 RNKKITSHN
+834 RNQVISSHN

>member
-1 MIVLIGVANAG
+1 MMKI
-12 QMFSRIET
+12 
-20 DQKLLKAVLKRLMIV
+20 K
-35 LRSKFFFVI
+35 SKFFLFFI
-44 ALATLSNLSFSQID
+44 FAGFTNLSFAAID

-63 FEDKFRQLDEVFPS
+63 FEDKFRQLDEVFPT
-77 PNLNRP
+77 PNLSRP
-83 PTGEPGPSYWQQ
+83 STGEPGPMYWQQ

-101 KIKLDELNRSVQGSE
+101 QIKLNEDTRSVEGSE
-116 VITYKN
+116 TITYTN
-122 NSPLKLNYVWLQL
+122 NSPLTLKYIWLQL
-135 DQNIFDK
+135 DQNIFAK
-142 DSINNLTRPWWG
+142 ESINNLTRPWG
-154 GNESIDFS
+154 GGDSSVDFS

-171 NFDGGFQELS
+171 KFEGGFQELS
-181 IKING
+181 IKINN
-186 KEAQVNLVGTH
+186 KSPDTNLVGTH
-197 VRINLDAPLNSG
+197 VRINLEQPLKPG
-209 ESIELEIDWAYA
+209 ESTSLDIEWAYA

-231 NGYESFE
+231 NGYETFE
-238 DGNDIFLLAQWYPR
+238 DGNDIFLMAQWYPR
-252 ITVFSDYEG
+252 VTVFSDYEG

-278 DFEVDITVPADH
+278 DFEVDISVPSDH
-290 IVAATGTL
+290 VVSATGVL
-298 QNQDDVLN
+298 LNENDVL
-306 SIQKRRMKKA
+306 SPVQKKRMKQARKS
-316 EKSSKPIFIV
+316 EKPMFII
-326 TPDEAFDN
+326 TPDEAYDN
-334 ELEKSTEY
+334 ELEKSTDY

-371 QNSEEN
+371 QD
-377 PLVMAMSFQNSKE
+377 SKE

-400 PNEGEP
+400 PKEGEP

-416 MHTMEVYSKYS
+416 MHTMKVYSKYS

-459 EDDGSRTYSRSEKE
+459 EDDGTRTYSRSEKE

-482 IGHIYFPMIVNSDER
+482 VGHIYYPMIVNSDER

-505 LNTFLQY
+505 LNTFVQY
-512 LAEQEWNINY
+512 LAEQEWDINY

-528 PRWITDYMSSSNQV
+528 PRWMTEFMSSSYQV

-557 SYAKPATALVVL
+557 AYGKPATALVVL

-584 EYSQRWKFKRPTPYD
+584 EYSVRWKFKRPTPYD

-629 LDNIHI
+629 LNNIHL

-640 LDPQIDLAKDRIDFQ
+640 LDPQVNLAKDRVDFEN
-655 KEPEILH
+655 EPLILH
-662 DNRNEA
+662 DQRNEA
-668 AGIVTRVKSR
+668 AKIETRVTER
-678 PELLDVYD
+678 PELLDIYN

-692 PSDREMRDYEEI
+692 PSDREMRDSKEI
-704 LDDLYDRNDS
+704 LEDLYDKNDS

-725 ALAKEEDY
+725 AIEKDEGY
-733 YIFEFTNKGGLI
+733 YIFEFSNKGGLV

-751 LTYENG
+751 ITYEDG
-757 EKELIRIPV
+757 TKELIRIPV

-771 NPNRTLWLKRSK
+771 NSKKTKWLKRSK
-783 VKITQ
+783 LKITQ

-796 IGDTEIENN
+796 IGDTQIENN

-819 ASRSNPKNLMQDLLN
+819 ASRSNPKNLMQDLLK
-834 RNKKITSHN
+834 RNQVLSSHN

>member
-1 MIVLIGVANAG
+1 MMKI
-12 QMFSRIET
+12 
-20 DQKLLKAVLKRLMIV
+20 
-35 LRSKFFFVI
+35 RSKFFLFLVF
-44 ALATLSNLSFSQID
+44 AGFTNLSFAAID

-77 PNLNRP
+77 PNLSRP
-83 PTGEPGPSYWQQ
+83 ATGEPGPMYWQQ

-101 KIKLDELNRSVQGSE
+101 QIKLNEDTRSVEGSE
-116 VITYKN
+116 TITYTN
-122 NSPLKLNYVWLQL
+122 NSPLTLKYIWLQL
-135 DQNIFDK
+135 DQNIFAK
-142 DSINNLTRPWWG
+142 ESINNLTRPWG
-154 GNESIDFS
+154 GGDSSVDFS

-171 NFDGGFQELS
+171 KFEGGFQELS
-181 IKING
+181 IKINN
-186 KEAQVNLVGTH
+186 KSADTNLVGTH
-197 VRINLDAPLNSG
+197 VRINLDQPLKPG
-209 ESIELEIDWAYA
+209 ESTLLDIEWAYA

-231 NGYESFE
+231 NGYETFE
-238 DGNDIFLLAQWYPR
+238 DGNDIFLMAQWYPR
-252 ITVFSDYEG
+252 VTVFSDYEG

-278 DFEVDITVPADH
+278 DFEVDISVPSDH
-290 IVAATGTL
+290 VVSATGVL
-298 QNQDDVLN
+298 LNENDVLN
-306 SIQKRRMKKA
+306 PIQKKRMKQARKS
-316 EKSSKPIFIV
+316 EKPMFII
-326 TPDEAFDN
+326 TPDEAYDN
-334 ELEKSTEY
+334 ELEKSTDY

-371 QNSEEN
+371 QD
-377 PLVMAMSFQNSKE
+377 SKE

-400 PNEGEP
+400 PKEGEP

-416 MHTMEVYSKYS
+416 MHTMKVYSKYS

-459 EDDGSRTYSRSEKE
+459 EDDGTRTYSRSEKE

-482 IGHIYFPMIVNSDER
+482 VGHIYYPMIVNSDER

-505 LNTFLQY
+505 LNTFVQY
-512 LAEQEWNINY
+512 LAEQEWDINY

-528 PRWITDYMSSSNQV
+528 PRWMTEFMSSSYQV

-557 SYAKPATALVVL
+557 AYGKPATALVVL

-584 EYSQRWKFKRPTPYD
+584 EYSVRWKFKRPTPYD

-629 LDNIHI
+629 LNNIHL

-640 LDPQIDLAKDRIDFQ
+640 LDPQVNLAKDRVDFEN
-655 KEPEILH
+655 EPLILH
-662 DNRNEA
+662 DQRNEA
-668 AGIVTRVKSR
+668 AKIETRVTER
-678 PELLDVYD
+678 PELLDIYN

-692 PSDREMRDYEEI
+692 PSDREMRDSKEV
-704 LDDLYDRNDS
+704 LDDLYDKNDS

-725 ALAKEEDY
+725 AIEKDEDY
-733 YIFEFTNKGGLI
+733 YIFEFSNKGGLV

-751 LTYENG
+751 ITYEDG
-757 EKELIRIPV
+757 TKELIRIPV
-766 EIWRK
+766 EVWRK
-771 NPNRTLWLKRSK
+771 NSNKTKWLKRSK
-783 VKITQ
+783 LKITQ

-796 IGDTEIENN
+796 IGDTQIENN

-819 ASRSNPKNLMQDLLN
+819 ASRSNPKNLMQDLLK
-834 RNKKITSHN
+834 RNQVISSHN

>member
-1 MIVLIGVANAG
+1 MMKI
-12 QMFSRIET
+12 
-20 DQKLLKAVLKRLMIV
+20 K
-35 LRSKFFFVI
+35 SKFFLFFI
-44 ALATLSNLSFSQID
+44 FAGFTNLSFAAID

-77 PNLNRP
+77 PNLSRP
-83 PTGEPGPSYWQQ
+83 ATGEPGPMYWQQ

-101 KIKLDELNRSVQGSE
+101 QIKLNEDTRSVKGSE
-116 VITYKN
+116 TITYTN
-122 NSPLKLNYVWLQL
+122 NSPLTLKYIWLQL
-135 DQNIFDK
+135 DQNIFAK
-142 DSINNLTRPWWG
+142 ESINNLTRPWG
-154 GNESIDFS
+154 GGDSSVDFS

-171 NFDGGFQELS
+171 KFEGGFQELS
-181 IKING
+181 IKINN
-186 KEAQVNLVGTH
+186 KSPDTNLVGTH
-197 VRINLDAPLNSG
+197 VRINLEKPLKPG
-209 ESIELEIDWAYA
+209 ESTSLDIEWAYA

-231 NGYESFE
+231 NGYETFE
-238 DGNDIFLLAQWYPR
+238 DGNDIFLMAQWYPR
-252 ITVFSDYEG
+252 VTVFSDYEG

-278 DFEVDITVPADH
+278 DFEVDISVPSDH
-290 IVAATGTL
+290 VVSATGVL
-298 QNQDDVLN
+298 LNENDVL
-306 SIQKRRMKKA
+306 SPIQKKRMKQARKS
-316 EKSSKPIFIV
+316 EKPMFII
-326 TPDEAFDN
+326 TPDEAYDN
-334 ELEKSTEY
+334 ELEKSTDY

-371 QNSEEN
+371 QD
-377 PLVMAMSFQNSKE
+377 SKE

-400 PNEGEP
+400 PKEGEP

-416 MHTMEVYSKYS
+416 MHTMKVYSKYS

-459 EDDGSRTYSRSEKE
+459 EDDGTRTYSRSEKE

-482 IGHIYFPMIVNSDER
+482 VGHIYYPMIVNSDER

-505 LNTFLQY
+505 LNTFVQY
-512 LAEQEWNINY
+512 LAEQEWDINY

-528 PRWITDYMSSSNQV
+528 PRWMTEFMSSSYQV

-557 SYAKPATALVVL
+557 AYGKPATALVVL

-584 EYSQRWKFKRPTPYD
+584 EYSVRWKFKRPTPYD

-629 LDNIHI
+629 LNNIHL

-640 LDPQIDLAKDRIDFQ
+640 LDPQVNLAKDRVDFEN
-655 KEPEILH
+655 EPLMLH
-662 DNRNEA
+662 DQRNEA
-668 AGIVTRVKSR
+668 AKIETRVTER
-678 PELLDVYD
+678 PELLDIYN

-692 PSDREMRDYEEI
+692 PSDREMGDSKEI
-704 LDDLYDRNDS
+704 LEDLYDKNDS

-725 ALAKEEDY
+725 AIEKDEGY
-733 YIFEFTNKGGLI
+733 YIFEFSNKGGLI

-751 LTYENG
+751 ITYEDG
-757 EKELIRIPV
+757 TKELIRIPV
-766 EIWRK
+766 EVWRK
-771 NPNRTLWLKRSK
+771 NSKKTKWLKRSK
-783 VKITQ
+783 LKITQ
-788 AVIDPYWE
+788 AIIDPYWE

-805 YYPTRLIPARLKPR
+805 YYPTRLIPTRLKPR

-834 RNKKITSHN
+834 RNKIISSHNQ

>member
-1 MIVLIGVANAG
+1 MMKI
-12 QMFSRIET
+12 
-20 DQKLLKAVLKRLMIV
+20 K
-35 LRSKFFFVI
+35 SKFFLFFI
-44 ALATLSNLSFSQID
+44 FAGFTNLSFAAID

-77 PNLNRP
+77 PNLSRP
-83 PTGEPGPSYWQQ
+83 ATGEPGPMYWQQ

-101 KIKLDELNRSVQGSE
+101 QIKLNEDTRSVKGSE
-116 VITYKN
+116 TITYTN
-122 NSPLKLNYVWLQL
+122 NSPLTLKYIWLQL
-135 DQNIFDK
+135 DQNIFAK
-142 DSINNLTRPWWG
+142 ESINNLTRPWG
-154 GNESIDFS
+154 GGDSSVDFS

-171 NFDGGFQELS
+171 KFEGGFQELS
-181 IKING
+181 IKINN
-186 KEAQVNLVGTH
+186 KSPDTNLVGTH
-197 VRINLDAPLNSG
+197 VRINLEKPLKSG
-209 ESIELEIDWAYA
+209 ESTSLDIEWAYA

-231 NGYESFE
+231 NGYETFE
-238 DGNDIFLLAQWYPR
+238 DGNDIFLMAQWYPR
-252 ITVFSDYEG
+252 VTVFSDYEG

-278 DFEVDITVPADH
+278 DFEVDISVPSDH
-290 IVAATGTL
+290 VVSATGIL
-298 QNQDDVLN
+298 LNESDVL
-306 SIQKRRMKKA
+306 SPIQKKRMRQARKS
-316 EKSSKPIFIV
+316 EKPMFII
-326 TPDEAFDN
+326 TPDEAYDN
-334 ELEKSTEY
+334 ELEKSTDY

-371 QNSEEN
+371 QD
-377 PLVMAMSFQNSKE
+377 SKE

-400 PNEGEP
+400 PKEGEP

-416 MHTMEVYSKYS
+416 MHTMKVYSKYS

-459 EDDGSRTYSRSEKE
+459 EDDGTRTYSRSEKE

-482 IGHIYFPMIVNSDER
+482 VGHIYYPMIVNSDER

-505 LNTFLQY
+505 LNTFVQY
-512 LAEQEWNINY
+512 LAEQEWDINY

-528 PRWITDYMSSSNQV
+528 PRWMTEFMSSSYQV

-557 SYAKPATALVVL
+557 AYGKPATALVVL

-584 EYSQRWKFKRPTPYD
+584 EYSVRWKFKRPTPYD

-629 LDNIHI
+629 LNNIHL

-640 LDPQIDLAKDRIDFQ
+640 LDPQVNLAKDRVDFEN
-655 KEPEILH
+655 EPLILH
-662 DNRNEA
+662 DQRNEA
-668 AGIVTRVKSR
+668 AKIETRVTER
-678 PELLDVYD
+678 PELLDIYN

-692 PSDREMRDYEEI
+692 PSDREMRDSKEI
-704 LDDLYDRNDS
+704 LEDLYDKNDS
-714 DPEWKKKALVE
+714 DPEWKKKALVDAIE
-725 ALAKEEDY
+725 KDEGY
-733 YIFEFTNKGGLI
+733 YIFEFSNKGGLV

-751 LTYENG
+751 ITYEDG
-757 EKELIRIPV
+757 TKELIRIPV

-771 NPNRTLWLKRSK
+771 NSKKTKWLKRSK
-783 VKITQ
+783 LKITQ

-796 IGDTEIENN
+796 IGDTQIENN

-819 ASRSNPKNLMQDLLN
+819 ASRSNPKNLMQDLLK
-834 RNKKITSHN
+834 RNQVLSSHN

>member
-1 MIVLIGVANAG
+1 MMKI
-12 QMFSRIET
+12 
-20 DQKLLKAVLKRLMIV
+20 K
-35 LRSKFFFVI
+35 SKFFLFFI
-44 ALATLSNLSFSQID
+44 FAGFINFSLAAID

-77 PNLNRP
+77 PNLSRP
-83 PTGEPGPSYWQQ
+83 ATGEPGPMYWQQ

-101 KIKLDELNRSVQGSE
+101 QIKLNEDTRSVKGSE
-116 VITYKN
+116 TITYTN
-122 NSPLKLNYVWLQL
+122 NSPLTLKYIWLQL
-135 DQNIFDK
+135 DQNIFAK
-142 DSINNLTRPWWG
+142 ESINNLTRPWG
-154 GNESIDFS
+154 GGDSSVDFS

-171 NFDGGFQELS
+171 KFEGGFQELS
-181 IKING
+181 IKINN
-186 KEAQVNLVGTH
+186 KSADTNLVGTH
-197 VRINLDAPLNSG
+197 VRINLDQPLKPG
-209 ESIELEIDWAYA
+209 ESTSLDIEWAYA

-231 NGYESFE
+231 NGYETFE
-238 DGNDIFLLAQWYPR
+238 DGNDIFLMAQWYPR
-252 ITVFSDYEG
+252 VTVFSDYEG

-278 DFEVDITVPADH
+278 DFEVDISVPSDH
-290 IVAATGTL
+290 VVSATGVL
-298 QNQDDVLN
+298 LNENDVL
-306 SIQKRRMKKA
+306 SPIQKKRMKQARKS
-316 EKSSKPIFIV
+316 EKPMFII
-326 TPDEAFDN
+326 TPDEAYDN
-334 ELEKSTEY
+334 ELEKSTDY

-371 QNSEEN
+371 QD
-377 PLVMAMSFQNSKE
+377 SKE

-400 PNEGEP
+400 PKEGEP

-416 MHTMEVYSKYS
+416 MHTMKVYSKYS

-459 EDDGSRTYSRSEKE
+459 EDDGTRTYSRSEKE

-482 IGHIYFPMIVNSDER
+482 VGHIYYPMIVNSDER

-505 LNTFLQY
+505 LNTFVQY
-512 LAEQEWNINY
+512 LAEQEWDINY

-528 PRWITDYMSSSNQV
+528 PRWMTEFMSSSYQV

-557 SYAKPATALVVL
+557 AYGKPATALVVL

-584 EYSQRWKFKRPTPYD
+584 EYSVRWKFKRPTPYD

-629 LDNIHI
+629 LNNIHL

-640 LDPQIDLAKDRIDFQ
+640 LDPQVNLAKDRVDFEN
-655 KEPEILH
+655 EPLILH
-662 DNRNEA
+662 DQRNEA
-668 AGIVTRVKSR
+668 AKIETRVTER
-678 PELLDVYD
+678 PELLDIYN

-692 PSDREMRDYEEI
+692 PSDREMRDSKEV
-704 LDDLYDRNDS
+704 LDDLYDKNDS
-714 DPEWKKKALVE
+714 DPEWKKKALVDAIE
-725 ALAKEEDY
+725 KDEGY
-733 YIFEFTNKGGLI
+733 YIFEFSNKGGLV

-751 LTYENG
+751 ITYEDG
-757 EKELIRIPV
+757 TKELIRIPV

-771 NPNRTLWLKRSK
+771 NSKKTKWLKRSK
-783 VKITQ
+783 LKITQ

-796 IGDTEIENN
+796 IGDTQIENN

-819 ASRSNPKNLMQDLLN
+819 ASRSNPKNLMQDLLK
-834 RNKKITSHN
+834 RNQVISSHQ

>member
-1 MIVLIGVANAG
+1 M
-12 QMFSRIET
+12 MKT
-20 DQKLLKAVLKRLMIV
+20 K
-35 LRSKFFFVI
+35 SKFFLFFI
-44 ALATLSNLSFSQID
+44 FAGFTNLSFAAID

-77 PNLNRP
+77 PNLSRP
-83 PTGEPGPSYWQQ
+83 ATGEPGPMYWQQ

-101 KIKLDELNRSVQGSE
+101 QIKLNEDTRSVEGSE
-116 VITYKN
+116 TITYTN
-122 NSPLKLNYVWLQL
+122 NSPLTLKYIWLQL
-135 DQNIFDK
+135 DQNIFAK
-142 DSINNLTRPWWG
+142 ESINNLTRPWG
-154 GNESIDFS
+154 GGDSSVDFS

-171 NFDGGFQELS
+171 KFEGGFQELS
-181 IKING
+181 IKINN
-186 KEAQVNLVGTH
+186 KSPDTNLVGTH
-197 VRINLDAPLNSG
+197 VRINLEQPLKPG
-209 ESIELEIDWAYA
+209 ESTSLDIEWAYA

-231 NGYESFE
+231 NGYETFE
-238 DGNDIFLLAQWYPR
+238 DGNDIFLMAQWYPR
-252 ITVFSDYEG
+252 VTVFSDYEG

-278 DFEVDITVPADH
+278 DFEVDISVPSDH
-290 IVAATGTL
+290 VVSATGVL
-298 QNQDDVLN
+298 LNENDVL
-306 SIQKRRMKKA
+306 SPIQKKRMKQARKS
-316 EKSSKPIFIV
+316 EKPMFIV
-326 TPDEAFDN
+326 TPDEAYDN
-334 ELEKSTEY
+334 ELEKSTDY

-371 QNSEEN
+371 QD
-377 PLVMAMSFQNSKE
+377 SKE

-400 PNEGEP
+400 PKEGEP

-416 MHTMEVYSKYS
+416 MHTMKVYSKYS

-459 EDDGSRTYSRSEKE
+459 EDDGTRTYSRGEKE

-482 IGHIYFPMIVNSDER
+482 VGHIYYPMIVNSDER

-505 LNTFLQY
+505 LNTFVQY
-512 LAEQEWNINY
+512 LAEQEWDINY

-528 PRWITDYMSSSNQV
+528 PRWMTEFMSSSYQV

-557 SYAKPATALVVL
+557 AYGKPATALVVL

-584 EYSQRWKFKRPTPYD
+584 EYSVRWKFKRPTPYD

-629 LDNIHI
+629 LNNIHL

-640 LDPQIDLAKDRIDFQ
+640 LDPQVNLAKDRVDFEN
-655 KEPEILH
+655 EPLILH
-662 DNRNEA
+662 DQRNEA
-668 AGIVTRVKSR
+668 AKIETRVTER
-678 PELLDVYD
+678 PELLDIYN

-692 PSDREMRDYEEI
+692 PSDREMRDSKEI
-704 LDDLYDRNDS
+704 LEDLYDKNDS
-714 DPEWKKKALVE
+714 DPEWKKKALVDAIE
-725 ALAKEEDY
+725 KDEGY
-733 YIFEFTNKGGLI
+733 YIFEFSNKGGLV

-751 LTYENG
+751 ITYEDG
-757 EKELIRIPV
+757 TKELIRIPV

-771 NPNRTLWLKRSK
+771 NSKKTKWLKRSK
-783 VKITQ
+783 LKITQ

-796 IGDTEIENN
+796 IGDTQIENN

-819 ASRSNPKNLMQDLLN
+819 ASRSNPKNLMQDLLK
-834 RNKKITSHN
+834 RNQVLSSHN